1 MEILDIIKEAK
12 QVYGDKAKEVIVN
25 EWPLEAYDGKNKAR
39 SPFNSDTTASCMWNQ
54 KELCWKDFSSGRV
67 IGILDLFQHKYGDT
81 YKEAIV
87 RLCEETGVNLP
98 DDGNWTGYNKGELLP
113 KNYRYPYITEQS
125 FNNRKDVEEYLGK
138 RGLSI
143 ATLDHFG
150 IKEDE
155 HKNIVFEFFDA
166 DNMLLSVKLRPSHR
180 IRPSEPKMF
189 WQKGSD
195 NCPLLFNVNRVNF
208 EQPLVITEGNCFPGD
223 AQILTKHGWV
233 NFEDYSNEEVMQVN
247 PDGTSSFVMP
257 LAKIVHEYDG
267 KMVEASQK
275 GRYYTF
281 TTEEHNLV
289 LRGKNGFT
297 KRFAKD
303 MPDSINAECA
313 SIPVCAEYN
322 DGKGIPLSDDEI
334 RLFVAFSADG
344 SYNKESCYEKR
355 KVNRIRFSF
364 SKKRKF
370 DRLKTILENLGIK
383 YTETVNPSEKYVT
396 GTSYYIGFTDEK
408 SFLKKNFDWAW
419 LSDMTK
425 HQREVLLEEVCYW
438 DGYKFDSNNIANPRN
453 IGEYYSTIRSNAE
466 FIQAMC
472 HISGFMATIVY
483 KKDSH
488 DNHSTAMSVHLLY
501 SKDNVS
507 WQRMWSTGRAKKV
520 DYKGMVYC
528 VTVPSGMILVR
539 QKEKISVS
547 GNCDAMSVFEAGYYN
562 VVSIPGGVQDTKW
575 IEFNYKFLENFKQ
588 FIIWMDNDEAGQ
600 QGCRKI
606 VKRLGEY
613 NCKIV
618 TPTDDV
624 LDIIESYYQQ
634 YDANSHIRKADANN
648 VLIACGGGMI
658 LNLLKTAKE
667 IENPKVKRLMDYD
680 EQQLQDL
687 PRISTGFK
695 AIDRVMYGN
704 FENSLT
710 VLTGKAGC
718 VDCDTE
724 FFNGHEWKRIADF
737 EQGDKVLQYNDDG
750 TAELV
755 SPLVYVKSP
764 CDKLWHFKTKYGLD
778 QCLSDDHNVYY
789 QTSKGNSTMKKFCEI
804 RKMHESSKQGFS
816 GRFYRTFRY
825 DGHGISL
832 TDAEIELMC
841 AVICEGSFYYDNRD
855 GDYTNRPS
863 NDTCRFHI
871 KKDRKKANLR
881 SIFNECGLEYREVK
895 SANDGYTDFYVTPP
909 RHEKYFSDF
918 WYGCSNR
925 QLNIICDN
933 ILFWDGHCDKD
944 GRSIFSTTVK
954 ESADF
959 VQFAFSATGRS
970 ATIYTDTRSG
980 QKYQTNGKEYI
991 RKSNCYDIRISD
1003 RKMSGMTG
1011 KNGNK
1016 VKIEEYT
1023 TKDGFMYCF
1032 TVPSHKWVMRRN
1044 NKIVVTGNSG
1054 KSTWLNQF
1062 FIAEPLEAGE
1072 RVLIYSG
1079 ELPARILLGN
1089 ILRPLAS
1096 RRHIIELDNGE
1107 DQPKGYKV
1115 TAEASKAIKS
1125 YYRDNLFVF
1134 DDLDELETSGGGL
1147 LEAMEY
1153 SYKRYGITSYVIDN
1167 LMTVDMRGVDGE
1179 SKIDR
1184 QIQFV
1189 KRLKKFTREYPV
1201 KVLLVAHA
1209 RKLASGQAD
1218 TGLDD
1223 ISGASE
1229 IVKLCDRCY
1238 DVKVVH
1244 NDDTEDAL
1252 APSTKI
1258 SVIKDRQA
1266 GRVGAKFELY
1276 FDECSSRIYTDEPER
1291 DKQYAWERDLWRHK
1305 KEIQYPEVIKNHI
1318 VANLPDRVVPVKVET
1333 ADGEK
1338 SDDMPF

>member
-189 WQKGSD
+189 WQSGSD

-233 NFEDYSNEEVMQVN
+233 NFEDYDNEEVMQVN

-355 KVNRIRFSF
+355 KVNRIRFGF

-383 YTETVNPSEKYVT
+383 YTETVKPSEKYVT
-396 GTSYYIGFTDEK
+396 GTSYYIGFTDENA
-408 SFLKKNFDWAW
+408 FLKKNFDWAW

-438 DGYKFDSNNIANPRN
+438 DGYKFDSNNIDNPRN

-501 SKDNVS
+501 SKDSVS
-507 WQRMWSTGRAKKV
+507 WQRMWSTGKAKKI

-547 GNCDAMSVFEAGYYN
+547 GNCDAMSVFEAGYHN

-588 FIIWMDNDEAGQ
+588 FIVWMDNDEAGQ
-600 QGCRKI
+600 QGCQKI

-648 VLIACGGGMI
+648 VLIACGGGMV

-710 VLTGKAGC
+710 VLTGKAG
-718 VDCDTE
+718 
-724 FFNGHEWKRIADF
+724 
-737 EQGDKVLQYNDDG
+737 
-750 TAELV
+750 
-755 SPLVYVKSP
+755 
-764 CDKLWHFKTKYGLD
+764 
-778 QCLSDDHNVYY
+778 
-789 QTSKGNSTMKKFCEI
+789 
-804 RKMHESSKQGFS
+804 
-816 GRFYRTFRY
+816 
-825 DGHGISL
+825 
-832 TDAEIELMC
+832 
-841 AVICEGSFYYDNRD
+841 
-855 GDYTNRPS
+855 
-863 NDTCRFHI
+863 
-871 KKDRKKANLR
+871 
-881 SIFNECGLEYREVK
+881 
-895 SANDGYTDFYVTPP
+895 
-909 RHEKYFSDF
+909 
-918 WYGCSNR
+918 
-925 QLNIICDN
+925 
-933 ILFWDGHCDKD
+933 
-944 GRSIFSTTVK
+944 
-954 ESADF
+954 
-959 VQFAFSATGRS
+959 
-970 ATIYTDTRSG
+970 
-980 QKYQTNGKEYI
+980 
-991 RKSNCYDIRISD
+991 
-1003 RKMSGMTG
+1003 
-1011 KNGNK
+1011 
-1016 VKIEEYT
+1016 
-1023 TKDGFMYCF
+1023 
-1032 TVPSHKWVMRRN
+1032 
-1044 NKIVVTGNSG
+1044 SG

-1115 TAEASKAIKS
+1115 TTEASKAIKS

-1209 RKLASGQAD
+1209 RKLASGQAE

-1291 DKQYAWERDLWRHK
+1291 DKQYAWERDLWRQK

-1318 VANLPDRVVPVKVET
+1318 VANLPDRTVPVKIET

-1338 SDDMPF
+1338 PDDMPF

>member
-54 KELCWKDFSSGRV
+54 KELYWKDFSSGCV

-87 RLCEETGVNLP
+87 RLCEETGVTLP

-113 KNYRYPYITEQS
+113 KNYRYPYITKQS

-189 WQKGSD
+189 WQNGSD

-208 EQPLVITEGNCFPGD
+208 EQPLVITEGN
-223 AQILTKHGWV
+223 I
-233 NFEDYSNEEVMQVN
+233 
-247 PDGTSSFVMP
+247 
-257 LAKIVHEYDG
+257 
-267 KMVEASQK
+267 
-275 GRYYTF
+275 
-281 TTEEHNLV
+281 
-289 LRGKNGFT
+289 
-297 KRFAKD
+297 
-303 MPDSINAECA
+303 
-313 SIPVCAEYN
+313 
-322 DGKGIPLSDDEI
+322 
-334 RLFVAFSADG
+334 
-344 SYNKESCYEKR
+344 
-355 KVNRIRFSF
+355 
-364 SKKRKF
+364 
-370 DRLKTILENLGIK
+370 
-383 YTETVNPSEKYVT
+383 
-396 GTSYYIGFTDEK
+396 
-408 SFLKKNFDWAW
+408 
-419 LSDMTK
+419 
-425 HQREVLLEEVCYW
+425 
-438 DGYKFDSNNIANPRN
+438 
-453 IGEYYSTIRSNAE
+453 
-466 FIQAMC
+466 
-472 HISGFMATIVY
+472 
-483 KKDSH
+483 
-488 DNHSTAMSVHLLY
+488 
-501 SKDNVS
+501 
-507 WQRMWSTGRAKKV
+507 
-520 DYKGMVYC
+520 
-528 VTVPSGMILVR
+528 
-539 QKEKISVS
+539 
-547 GNCDAMSVFEAGYYN
+547 DAMSVFEAGYYN

-575 IEFNYKFLENFKQ
+575 IEFNYKFLENFSQ
-588 FIIWMDNDEAGQ
+588 FIVWTDNDEAGQ
-600 QGCRKI
+600 QGRQKI

-624 LDIIESYYQQ
+624 LDVIESYYQQ

-737 EQGDKVLQYNDDG
+737 KQGDKVLQYNDDG

-789 QTSKGNSTMKKFCEI
+789 RTNDKRLVTKKFSEI
-804 RKMHESSKQGFS
+804 RKIHESRKRGFS
-816 GRFYRTFRY
+816 GQFYCSFEY
-825 DGHGISL
+825 GGKGVNL
-832 TDAEIELMC
+832 TDTAIKAFCITFVHQNGEYGSFCTAFSKMLAESWYDCTYRQLC
-841 AVICEGSFYYDNRD
+841 VIC
-855 GDYTNRPS
+855 
-863 NDTCRFHI
+863 DTLML
-871 KKDRKKANLR
+871 LR
-881 SIFNECGLEYREVK
+881 
-895 SANDGYTDFYVTPP
+895 GY
-909 RHEKYFSDF
+909 
-918 WYGCSNR
+918 GN
-925 QLNIICDN
+925 
-933 ILFWDGHCDKD
+933 
-944 GRSIFSTTVK
+944 FSTTSK
-954 ESADF
+954 EVADF
-959 VQFAFSATGRS
+959 IQFAFTATHHSAN
-970 ATIYTDTRSG
+970 IYADGEMYNVIVS
-980 QKYQTNGKEYI
+980 
-991 RKSNCYDIRISD
+991 S
-1003 RKMSGMTG
+1003 RKMATMADTDGG
-1011 KNGNK
+1011 KA
-1016 VKIEEYT
+1016 KIEEYT

-1115 TAEASKAIKS
+1115 TTEASKAIKS

-1209 RKLASGQAD
+1209 RKLASGQAE

-1244 NDDTEDAL
+1244 NDDTEDAF

-1291 DKQYAWERDLWRHK
+1291 DKQYAWERDLWRQK

-1338 SDDMPF
+1338 PDDMPF

>member
-87 RLCEETGVNLP
+87 RLCEETGVTLP

-189 WQKGSD
+189 WQNGSD

-208 EQPLVITEGNCFPGD
+208 EQPLLITEGN
-223 AQILTKHGWV
+223 I
-233 NFEDYSNEEVMQVN
+233 
-247 PDGTSSFVMP
+247 
-257 LAKIVHEYDG
+257 
-267 KMVEASQK
+267 
-275 GRYYTF
+275 
-281 TTEEHNLV
+281 
-289 LRGKNGFT
+289 
-297 KRFAKD
+297 
-303 MPDSINAECA
+303 
-313 SIPVCAEYN
+313 
-322 DGKGIPLSDDEI
+322 
-334 RLFVAFSADG
+334 
-344 SYNKESCYEKR
+344 
-355 KVNRIRFSF
+355 
-364 SKKRKF
+364 
-370 DRLKTILENLGIK
+370 
-383 YTETVNPSEKYVT
+383 
-396 GTSYYIGFTDEK
+396 
-408 SFLKKNFDWAW
+408 
-419 LSDMTK
+419 
-425 HQREVLLEEVCYW
+425 
-438 DGYKFDSNNIANPRN
+438 
-453 IGEYYSTIRSNAE
+453 
-466 FIQAMC
+466 
-472 HISGFMATIVY
+472 
-483 KKDSH
+483 
-488 DNHSTAMSVHLLY
+488 
-501 SKDNVS
+501 
-507 WQRMWSTGRAKKV
+507 
-520 DYKGMVYC
+520 
-528 VTVPSGMILVR
+528 
-539 QKEKISVS
+539 
-547 GNCDAMSVFEAGYYN
+547 DAMSAFEAGYYN

-575 IEFNYKFLENFKQ
+575 IEFNYKFLENFKE
-588 FIIWMDNDEAGQ
+588 FIIWTDNDEAGQ
-600 QGCRKI
+600 QGRQKI

-624 LDIIESYYQQ
+624 LDVIESYYQQ

-648 VLIACGGGMI
+648 VLIACGGGMV
-658 LNLLKTAKE
+658 LNLLKSAKE

-724 FFNGHEWKRIADF
+724 FFDGHKWKRIADF
-737 EQGDKVLQYNDDG
+737 KQGDKVLQYNDDG

-755 SPLVYVKSP
+755 YPLAYVKSP

-789 QTSKGNSTMKKFCEI
+789 QTNDGRPVTKKFSEI
-804 RKMHESSKQGFS
+804 RKIHESSKRGFS
-816 GRFYRTFRY
+816 GRFYCSFEY
-825 DGHGISL
+825 GGKGVNL
-832 TDAEIELMC
+832 TDTEIEVLCSTFVYKNGEYNDFCTAFSKML
-841 AVICEGSFYYDNRD
+841 AESWYDCT
-855 GDYTNRPS
+855 Y
-863 NDTCRFHI
+863 
-871 KKDRKKANLR
+871 
-881 SIFNECGLEYREVK
+881 
-895 SANDGYTDFYVTPP
+895 
-909 RHEKYFSDF
+909 
-918 WYGCSNR
+918 R
-925 QLNIICDN
+925 QLCVVCDALLSLRGYGN
-933 ILFWDGHCDKD
+933 
-944 GRSIFSTTVK
+944 FSTTSK
-954 ESADF
+954 EVADF
-959 VQFAFSATGRS
+959 IQFAFTATHHSAY
-970 ATIYTDTRSG
+970 IYADGEMYNVIVSSR
-980 QKYQTNGKEYI
+980 KVAIMADNDVGK
-991 RKSNCYDIRISD
+991 
-1003 RKMSGMTG
+1003 T
-1011 KNGNK
+1011 
-1016 VKIEEYT
+1016 KIEEYT

-1032 TVPSHKWVMRRN
+1032 TVLSHKWVMRRN
-1044 NKIVVTGNSG
+1044 GKIVVTGNSG

-1115 TAEASKAIKS
+1115 TTEASKAIKS

-1209 RKLASGQAD
+1209 RKLASGQAE

-1266 GRVGAKFELY
+1266 GRVGAKFELF

-1291 DKQYAWERDLWRHK
+1291 DKQYAWERDLWRQK

-1318 VANLPDRVVPVKVET
+1318 VANLPNRAVSVKVET

-1338 SDDMPF
+1338 PDDMPF

>member
-189 WQKGSD
+189 WQSGSD

-208 EQPLVITEGNCFPGD
+208 EQPLVVTEGN
-223 AQILTKHGWV
+223 I
-233 NFEDYSNEEVMQVN
+233 
-247 PDGTSSFVMP
+247 
-257 LAKIVHEYDG
+257 
-267 KMVEASQK
+267 
-275 GRYYTF
+275 
-281 TTEEHNLV
+281 
-289 LRGKNGFT
+289 
-297 KRFAKD
+297 
-303 MPDSINAECA
+303 
-313 SIPVCAEYN
+313 
-322 DGKGIPLSDDEI
+322 
-334 RLFVAFSADG
+334 
-344 SYNKESCYEKR
+344 
-355 KVNRIRFSF
+355 
-364 SKKRKF
+364 
-370 DRLKTILENLGIK
+370 
-383 YTETVNPSEKYVT
+383 
-396 GTSYYIGFTDEK
+396 
-408 SFLKKNFDWAW
+408 
-419 LSDMTK
+419 
-425 HQREVLLEEVCYW
+425 
-438 DGYKFDSNNIANPRN
+438 
-453 IGEYYSTIRSNAE
+453 
-466 FIQAMC
+466 
-472 HISGFMATIVY
+472 
-483 KKDSH
+483 
-488 DNHSTAMSVHLLY
+488 
-501 SKDNVS
+501 
-507 WQRMWSTGRAKKV
+507 
-520 DYKGMVYC
+520 
-528 VTVPSGMILVR
+528 
-539 QKEKISVS
+539 
-547 GNCDAMSVFEAGYYN
+547 DAMSVFEAGYYN

-575 IEFNYKFLENFKQ
+575 IEFNYKFLENFSQ
-588 FIIWMDNDEAGQ
+588 FIVWTDNDEAGQ
-600 QGCRKI
+600 QGRQKI

-624 LDIIESYYQQ
+624 LDVIESYYQQ

-648 VLIACGGGMI
+648 VLIACGGGMV

-695 AIDRVMYGN
+695 AIDRVMCGN

-737 EQGDKVLQYNDDG
+737 KQGDKVLQYNDDG

-825 DGHGISL
+825 DGHGIGL

-841 AVICEGSFYYDNRD
+841 AVICDGSFYYDNRD
-855 GDYTNRPS
+855 GDYSNRPS

-881 SIFNECGLEYREVK
+881 SIFKECGLEYREVK

-944 GRSIFSTTVK
+944 GRRSFSTTVK

-991 RKSNCYDIRISD
+991 RKSDYYDVRISD

-1115 TAEASKAIKS
+1115 TTEASKAIKS

-1209 RKLASGQAD
+1209 RKLASGQAE

-1291 DKQYAWERDLWRHK
+1291 DKQYAWERDLWRQK

-1318 VANLPDRVVPVKVET
+1318 VANLPDRTVPVKIET
-1333 ADGEK
+1333 ANGEK
-1338 SDDMPF
+1338 PDDMPF

>member
-87 RLCEETGVNLP
+87 RLCEETGVTLP
-98 DDGNWTGYNKGELLP
+98 DDGNWAGYNKGELLP

-189 WQKGSD
+189 WQNGSD

-233 NFEDYSNEEVMQVN
+233 NFEDYRNEEVMQVN

-289 LRGKNGFT
+289 LRGKNGFI

-355 KVNRIRFSF
+355 KVNRIRFVF

-370 DRLKTILENLGIK
+370 DRLKMILENLGIK
-383 YTETVNPSEKYVT
+383 YTETVNPSEKYAT
-396 GTSYYIGFTDEK
+396 GTSYYIGFTDEN

-438 DGYKFDSNNIANPRN
+438 DGYKFDSNSIANPRN

-547 GNCDAMSVFEAGYYN
+547 GNCDAMSVFEAGYHN

-648 VLIACGGGMI
+648 VLIACGGGMV

-710 VLTGKAGC
+710 VLTGKAG
-718 VDCDTE
+718 
-724 FFNGHEWKRIADF
+724 
-737 EQGDKVLQYNDDG
+737 
-750 TAELV
+750 
-755 SPLVYVKSP
+755 
-764 CDKLWHFKTKYGLD
+764 
-778 QCLSDDHNVYY
+778 
-789 QTSKGNSTMKKFCEI
+789 
-804 RKMHESSKQGFS
+804 
-816 GRFYRTFRY
+816 
-825 DGHGISL
+825 
-832 TDAEIELMC
+832 
-841 AVICEGSFYYDNRD
+841 
-855 GDYTNRPS
+855 
-863 NDTCRFHI
+863 
-871 KKDRKKANLR
+871 
-881 SIFNECGLEYREVK
+881 
-895 SANDGYTDFYVTPP
+895 
-909 RHEKYFSDF
+909 
-918 WYGCSNR
+918 
-925 QLNIICDN
+925 
-933 ILFWDGHCDKD
+933 
-944 GRSIFSTTVK
+944 
-954 ESADF
+954 
-959 VQFAFSATGRS
+959 
-970 ATIYTDTRSG
+970 
-980 QKYQTNGKEYI
+980 
-991 RKSNCYDIRISD
+991 
-1003 RKMSGMTG
+1003 
-1011 KNGNK
+1011 
-1016 VKIEEYT
+1016 
-1023 TKDGFMYCF
+1023 
-1032 TVPSHKWVMRRN
+1032 
-1044 NKIVVTGNSG
+1044 SG

-1115 TAEASKAIKS
+1115 TTEASKAIKS

-1209 RKLASGQAD
+1209 RKLASGQAE

-1238 DVKVVH
+1238 DVKVLH

-1291 DKQYAWERDLWRHK
+1291 DKQYAWERDLWRQK

-1318 VANLPDRVVPVKVET
+1318 VANLPDRTVPVKIET

-1338 SDDMPF
+1338 PDDMPF

>member
-54 KELCWKDFSSGRV
+54 KELRWKDFSSGRV

-87 RLCEETGVNLP
+87 RLCEETGVTLP

-180 IRPSEPKMF
+180 IKPPEPKMF
-189 WQKGSD
+189 WQNGSD

-208 EQPLVITEGNCFPGD
+208 EQPPVITEGN
-223 AQILTKHGWV
+223 I
-233 NFEDYSNEEVMQVN
+233 
-247 PDGTSSFVMP
+247 
-257 LAKIVHEYDG
+257 
-267 KMVEASQK
+267 
-275 GRYYTF
+275 
-281 TTEEHNLV
+281 
-289 LRGKNGFT
+289 
-297 KRFAKD
+297 
-303 MPDSINAECA
+303 
-313 SIPVCAEYN
+313 
-322 DGKGIPLSDDEI
+322 
-334 RLFVAFSADG
+334 
-344 SYNKESCYEKR
+344 
-355 KVNRIRFSF
+355 
-364 SKKRKF
+364 
-370 DRLKTILENLGIK
+370 
-383 YTETVNPSEKYVT
+383 
-396 GTSYYIGFTDEK
+396 
-408 SFLKKNFDWAW
+408 
-419 LSDMTK
+419 
-425 HQREVLLEEVCYW
+425 
-438 DGYKFDSNNIANPRN
+438 
-453 IGEYYSTIRSNAE
+453 
-466 FIQAMC
+466 
-472 HISGFMATIVY
+472 
-483 KKDSH
+483 
-488 DNHSTAMSVHLLY
+488 
-501 SKDNVS
+501 
-507 WQRMWSTGRAKKV
+507 
-520 DYKGMVYC
+520 
-528 VTVPSGMILVR
+528 
-539 QKEKISVS
+539 
-547 GNCDAMSVFEAGYYN
+547 DAMSVFEAGYYN

-575 IEFNYKFLENFKQ
+575 IEFNYKFLENFNQ
-588 FIIWMDNDEAGQ
+588 FIVWTDNDEAGQ
-600 QGCRKI
+600 QGRQKI

-624 LDIIESYYQQ
+624 LDVIESYYQQ

-737 EQGDKVLQYNDDG
+737 KQGDKVLQYNDDG

-789 QTSKGNSTMKKFCEI
+789 RTNDKRLVTKKFSEI
-804 RKMHESSKQGFS
+804 RKIHESRKRGFS
-816 GRFYRTFRY
+816 GQFYCSFEY
-825 DGHGISL
+825 GGKGVNL
-832 TDAEIELMC
+832 TDTVIKAFCITFVHQNGEYGSFCTAFSKMLAESWYDCTYRQLC
-841 AVICEGSFYYDNRD
+841 VIC
-855 GDYTNRPS
+855 
-863 NDTCRFHI
+863 DTLML
-871 KKDRKKANLR
+871 LR
-881 SIFNECGLEYREVK
+881 
-895 SANDGYTDFYVTPP
+895 GY
-909 RHEKYFSDF
+909 
-918 WYGCSNR
+918 GN
-925 QLNIICDN
+925 
-933 ILFWDGHCDKD
+933 
-944 GRSIFSTTVK
+944 FSTTSK
-954 ESADF
+954 EVADF
-959 VQFAFSATGRS
+959 IQFAFTATHHSAN
-970 ATIYTDTRSG
+970 IYADGEMYNVIVS
-980 QKYQTNGKEYI
+980 
-991 RKSNCYDIRISD
+991 S
-1003 RKMSGMTG
+1003 RKMATMADMDGG
-1011 KNGNK
+1011 KA
-1016 VKIEEYT
+1016 KIEEYT

-1115 TAEASKAIKS
+1115 TTEASKAIKS

-1209 RKLASGQAD
+1209 RKLASGQAE

-1244 NDDTEDAL
+1244 DDDNEDAL

-1291 DKQYAWERDLWRHK
+1291 DKQYAWERDLWRQK
-1305 KEIQYPEVIKNHI
+1305 EEIQYPEVIKNHI
-1318 VANLPDRVVPVKVET
+1318 VANLPNRVVPVKVET

-1338 SDDMPF
+1338 PDDMPF

>member
-87 RLCEETGVNLP
+87 RLCEETGVTLP

-189 WQKGSD
+189 WQNGSD

-208 EQPLVITEGNCFPGD
+208 EQPLVITEGN
-223 AQILTKHGWV
+223 I
-233 NFEDYSNEEVMQVN
+233 
-247 PDGTSSFVMP
+247 
-257 LAKIVHEYDG
+257 
-267 KMVEASQK
+267 
-275 GRYYTF
+275 
-281 TTEEHNLV
+281 
-289 LRGKNGFT
+289 
-297 KRFAKD
+297 
-303 MPDSINAECA
+303 
-313 SIPVCAEYN
+313 
-322 DGKGIPLSDDEI
+322 
-334 RLFVAFSADG
+334 
-344 SYNKESCYEKR
+344 
-355 KVNRIRFSF
+355 
-364 SKKRKF
+364 
-370 DRLKTILENLGIK
+370 
-383 YTETVNPSEKYVT
+383 
-396 GTSYYIGFTDEK
+396 
-408 SFLKKNFDWAW
+408 
-419 LSDMTK
+419 
-425 HQREVLLEEVCYW
+425 
-438 DGYKFDSNNIANPRN
+438 
-453 IGEYYSTIRSNAE
+453 
-466 FIQAMC
+466 
-472 HISGFMATIVY
+472 
-483 KKDSH
+483 
-488 DNHSTAMSVHLLY
+488 
-501 SKDNVS
+501 
-507 WQRMWSTGRAKKV
+507 
-520 DYKGMVYC
+520 
-528 VTVPSGMILVR
+528 
-539 QKEKISVS
+539 
-547 GNCDAMSVFEAGYYN
+547 DAMSVFEAGYYN

-575 IEFNYKFLENFKQ
+575 IEFNYKFLENFSQ
-588 FIIWMDNDEAGQ
+588 FIVWTDNDEAGQ
-600 QGCRKI
+600 QGRQKI

-624 LDIIESYYQQ
+624 LDVIESYYQQ

-737 EQGDKVLQYNDDG
+737 KQGDKVLQYNDDG

-789 QTSKGNSTMKKFCEI
+789 QTSKGNSTMKKFGEI
-804 RKMHESSKQGFS
+804 RKMHESNKQGFS
-816 GRFYRTFRY
+816 GRFYRTFNY
-825 DGHGISL
+825 DGHGINL

-841 AVICEGSFYYDNRD
+841 AVICDGSFYYDNRD
-855 GDYTNRPS
+855 GDYSNRPS

-871 KKDRKKANLR
+871 KKDRKKVNLR
-881 SIFNECGLEYREVK
+881 FIFKKCSLEYREVE
-895 SANDGYTDFYVTPP
+895 SADDGYTDFYVTPP

-918 WYGCSNR
+918 WYGCNNR

-933 ILFWDGHCDKD
+933 VLFWDGHCDRD
-944 GRSIFSTTVK
+944 GRRSFSTTVK

-970 ATIYTDTRSG
+970 ATIYTDNRSG

-991 RKSNCYDIRISD
+991 RKSDYYDVRISD

-1011 KNGNK
+1011 KNGGK
-1016 VKIEEYT
+1016 TKIEEYA

-1115 TAEASKAIKS
+1115 TTEASKAIKS

-1209 RKLASGQAD
+1209 RKLASGQAE

-1291 DKQYAWERDLWRHK
+1291 DKQYAWERDLWRQK
-1305 KEIQYPEVIKNHI
+1305 KEIQYPEVIKSHI
-1318 VANLPDRVVPVKVET
+1318 VANLPDRAVSVKVET

-1338 SDDMPF
+1338 PDDMPF

>member
-189 WQKGSD
+189 WQSGSD

-208 EQPLVITEGNCFPGD
+208 EQPLVITEGN
-223 AQILTKHGWV
+223 I
-233 NFEDYSNEEVMQVN
+233 
-247 PDGTSSFVMP
+247 
-257 LAKIVHEYDG
+257 
-267 KMVEASQK
+267 
-275 GRYYTF
+275 
-281 TTEEHNLV
+281 
-289 LRGKNGFT
+289 
-297 KRFAKD
+297 
-303 MPDSINAECA
+303 
-313 SIPVCAEYN
+313 
-322 DGKGIPLSDDEI
+322 
-334 RLFVAFSADG
+334 
-344 SYNKESCYEKR
+344 
-355 KVNRIRFSF
+355 
-364 SKKRKF
+364 
-370 DRLKTILENLGIK
+370 
-383 YTETVNPSEKYVT
+383 
-396 GTSYYIGFTDEK
+396 
-408 SFLKKNFDWAW
+408 
-419 LSDMTK
+419 
-425 HQREVLLEEVCYW
+425 
-438 DGYKFDSNNIANPRN
+438 
-453 IGEYYSTIRSNAE
+453 
-466 FIQAMC
+466 
-472 HISGFMATIVY
+472 
-483 KKDSH
+483 
-488 DNHSTAMSVHLLY
+488 
-501 SKDNVS
+501 
-507 WQRMWSTGRAKKV
+507 
-520 DYKGMVYC
+520 
-528 VTVPSGMILVR
+528 
-539 QKEKISVS
+539 
-547 GNCDAMSVFEAGYYN
+547 DAMSVFEAGYYN

-575 IEFNYKFLENFKQ
+575 IEFNYKFLENFSQ
-588 FIIWMDNDEAGQ
+588 FIVWTDNDEAGQ
-600 QGCRKI
+600 QGRQKI

-624 LDIIESYYQQ
+624 LDVIESYYQQ

-648 VLIACGGGMI
+648 VLIACGGGMV

-789 QTSKGNSTMKKFCEI
+789 LTNDNRPVTRKFSEI
-804 RKMHESSKQGFS
+804 RKIHESHKRGFS
-816 GRFYRTFRY
+816 GQFYCSFEY
-825 DGHGISL
+825 GGKGINL
-832 TDAEIELMC
+832 TDTEIELLC
-841 AVICEGSFYYDNRD
+841 SVFVYKNGEYNSFCTAFSKILAKSWYDCT
-855 GDYTNRPS
+855 Y
-863 NDTCRFHI
+863 
-871 KKDRKKANLR
+871 
-881 SIFNECGLEYREVK
+881 
-895 SANDGYTDFYVTPP
+895 
-909 RHEKYFSDF
+909 
-918 WYGCSNR
+918 R
-925 QLNIICDN
+925 QLCVVCDALMLLRGYGN
-933 ILFWDGHCDKD
+933 
-944 GRSIFSTTVK
+944 FSTTSK
-954 ESADF
+954 EVADF
-959 VQFAFSATGRS
+959 IQFAFTATHHSANICADGEMYNV
-970 ATIYTDTRSG
+970 IV
-980 QKYQTNGKEYI
+980 
-991 RKSNCYDIRISD
+991 SNRRMAIMADMYGC
-1003 RKMSGMTG
+1003 KA
-1011 KNGNK
+1011 
-1016 VKIEEYT
+1016 KIEEYT

-1115 TAEASKAIKS
+1115 TTEASKAIKS

-1291 DKQYAWERDLWRHK
+1291 DKQYAWERDLWRQK

-1333 ADGEK
+1333 VDGEK
-1338 SDDMPF
+1338 PDDMPF

>member
-87 RLCEETGVNLP
+87 RLCEETGVTLP

-180 IRPSEPKMF
+180 IKPPEPKMF
-189 WQKGSD
+189 WQNGSD

-208 EQPLVITEGNCFPGD
+208 EQPLVITEGN
-223 AQILTKHGWV
+223 I
-233 NFEDYSNEEVMQVN
+233 
-247 PDGTSSFVMP
+247 
-257 LAKIVHEYDG
+257 
-267 KMVEASQK
+267 
-275 GRYYTF
+275 
-281 TTEEHNLV
+281 
-289 LRGKNGFT
+289 
-297 KRFAKD
+297 
-303 MPDSINAECA
+303 
-313 SIPVCAEYN
+313 
-322 DGKGIPLSDDEI
+322 
-334 RLFVAFSADG
+334 
-344 SYNKESCYEKR
+344 
-355 KVNRIRFSF
+355 
-364 SKKRKF
+364 
-370 DRLKTILENLGIK
+370 
-383 YTETVNPSEKYVT
+383 
-396 GTSYYIGFTDEK
+396 
-408 SFLKKNFDWAW
+408 
-419 LSDMTK
+419 
-425 HQREVLLEEVCYW
+425 
-438 DGYKFDSNNIANPRN
+438 
-453 IGEYYSTIRSNAE
+453 
-466 FIQAMC
+466 
-472 HISGFMATIVY
+472 
-483 KKDSH
+483 
-488 DNHSTAMSVHLLY
+488 
-501 SKDNVS
+501 
-507 WQRMWSTGRAKKV
+507 
-520 DYKGMVYC
+520 
-528 VTVPSGMILVR
+528 
-539 QKEKISVS
+539 
-547 GNCDAMSVFEAGYYN
+547 DAMSVFEAGYYN

-575 IEFNYKFLENFKQ
+575 IEFNYKFLENFSQ
-588 FIIWMDNDEAGQ
+588 FIVWTDNDEAGQ
-600 QGCRKI
+600 QGRQKI

-624 LDIIESYYQQ
+624 LDVIESYYQQ

-710 VLTGKAGC
+710 ILTGKAG
-718 VDCDTE
+718 
-724 FFNGHEWKRIADF
+724 
-737 EQGDKVLQYNDDG
+737 
-750 TAELV
+750 
-755 SPLVYVKSP
+755 
-764 CDKLWHFKTKYGLD
+764 
-778 QCLSDDHNVYY
+778 
-789 QTSKGNSTMKKFCEI
+789 
-804 RKMHESSKQGFS
+804 
-816 GRFYRTFRY
+816 
-825 DGHGISL
+825 
-832 TDAEIELMC
+832 
-841 AVICEGSFYYDNRD
+841 
-855 GDYTNRPS
+855 
-863 NDTCRFHI
+863 
-871 KKDRKKANLR
+871 
-881 SIFNECGLEYREVK
+881 
-895 SANDGYTDFYVTPP
+895 
-909 RHEKYFSDF
+909 
-918 WYGCSNR
+918 
-925 QLNIICDN
+925 
-933 ILFWDGHCDKD
+933 
-944 GRSIFSTTVK
+944 
-954 ESADF
+954 
-959 VQFAFSATGRS
+959 
-970 ATIYTDTRSG
+970 
-980 QKYQTNGKEYI
+980 
-991 RKSNCYDIRISD
+991 
-1003 RKMSGMTG
+1003 
-1011 KNGNK
+1011 
-1016 VKIEEYT
+1016 
-1023 TKDGFMYCF
+1023 
-1032 TVPSHKWVMRRN
+1032 
-1044 NKIVVTGNSG
+1044 SG
-1054 KSTWLNQF
+1054 KSTLLNQF

-1115 TAEASKAIKS
+1115 TTEASKAIKS
-1125 YYRDNLFVF
+1125 YYRDGLFVF
-1134 DDLDELETSGGGL
+1134 DDLDELETNGGGL

-1167 LMTVDMRGVDGE
+1167 LMTVDMRGVQGE
-1179 SKIDR
+1179 SKMDC

-1209 RKLASGQAD
+1209 RKLASGQSD
-1218 TGLDD
+1218 VGLDD

-1238 DVKVVH
+1238 DIRPI
-1244 NDDTEDAL
+1244 NNGDDADAL
-1252 APSTKI
+1252 SPSTKI
-1258 SVIKDRQA
+1258 SVVKDRQA

-1291 DKQYAWERDLWRHK
+1291 DKQYAWERDLWRQK

-1338 SDDMPF
+1338 PDDMPF

>member
-233 NFEDYSNEEVMQVN
+233 NFEDYDNEEVMQVN

-289 LRGKNGFT
+289 LRGKNGFI

-355 KVNRIRFSF
+355 KVNRIRFGF

-370 DRLKTILENLGIK
+370 DRLKMILENLGIK
-383 YTETVNPSEKYVT
+383 YTETVKPSEKYVT
-396 GTSYYIGFTDEK
+396 GTSYYIGFTDENY
-408 SFLKKNFDWAW
+408 FLKKNFDWAW

-483 KKDSH
+483 EKDSH
-488 DNHSTAMSVHLLY
+488 DNHSTAMSVHMLY

-520 DYKGMVYC
+520 DYKGIVYC

-547 GNCDAMSVFEAGYYN
+547 GNCDAMSVFEAGYHN

-710 VLTGKAGC
+710 VLTGKAG
-718 VDCDTE
+718 
-724 FFNGHEWKRIADF
+724 
-737 EQGDKVLQYNDDG
+737 
-750 TAELV
+750 
-755 SPLVYVKSP
+755 
-764 CDKLWHFKTKYGLD
+764 
-778 QCLSDDHNVYY
+778 
-789 QTSKGNSTMKKFCEI
+789 
-804 RKMHESSKQGFS
+804 
-816 GRFYRTFRY
+816 
-825 DGHGISL
+825 
-832 TDAEIELMC
+832 
-841 AVICEGSFYYDNRD
+841 
-855 GDYTNRPS
+855 
-863 NDTCRFHI
+863 
-871 KKDRKKANLR
+871 
-881 SIFNECGLEYREVK
+881 
-895 SANDGYTDFYVTPP
+895 
-909 RHEKYFSDF
+909 
-918 WYGCSNR
+918 
-925 QLNIICDN
+925 
-933 ILFWDGHCDKD
+933 
-944 GRSIFSTTVK
+944 
-954 ESADF
+954 
-959 VQFAFSATGRS
+959 
-970 ATIYTDTRSG
+970 
-980 QKYQTNGKEYI
+980 
-991 RKSNCYDIRISD
+991 
-1003 RKMSGMTG
+1003 
-1011 KNGNK
+1011 
-1016 VKIEEYT
+1016 
-1023 TKDGFMYCF
+1023 
-1032 TVPSHKWVMRRN
+1032 
-1044 NKIVVTGNSG
+1044 SG

-1115 TAEASKAIKS
+1115 TTEASKAIKS

-1209 RKLASGQAD
+1209 RKLASGQAE

-1291 DKQYAWERDLWRHK
+1291 DKQYAWERDLWRQK

-1318 VANLPDRVVPVKVET
+1318 VANLPDRTVPVKIET

-1338 SDDMPF
+1338 PDDMPF

>member
-87 RLCEETGVNLP
+87 RLCEETGVTLP

-208 EQPLVITEGNCFPGD
+208 EQPLVVTEGN
-223 AQILTKHGWV
+223 I
-233 NFEDYSNEEVMQVN
+233 
-247 PDGTSSFVMP
+247 
-257 LAKIVHEYDG
+257 
-267 KMVEASQK
+267 
-275 GRYYTF
+275 
-281 TTEEHNLV
+281 
-289 LRGKNGFT
+289 
-297 KRFAKD
+297 
-303 MPDSINAECA
+303 
-313 SIPVCAEYN
+313 
-322 DGKGIPLSDDEI
+322 
-334 RLFVAFSADG
+334 
-344 SYNKESCYEKR
+344 
-355 KVNRIRFSF
+355 
-364 SKKRKF
+364 
-370 DRLKTILENLGIK
+370 
-383 YTETVNPSEKYVT
+383 
-396 GTSYYIGFTDEK
+396 
-408 SFLKKNFDWAW
+408 
-419 LSDMTK
+419 
-425 HQREVLLEEVCYW
+425 
-438 DGYKFDSNNIANPRN
+438 
-453 IGEYYSTIRSNAE
+453 
-466 FIQAMC
+466 
-472 HISGFMATIVY
+472 
-483 KKDSH
+483 
-488 DNHSTAMSVHLLY
+488 
-501 SKDNVS
+501 
-507 WQRMWSTGRAKKV
+507 
-520 DYKGMVYC
+520 
-528 VTVPSGMILVR
+528 
-539 QKEKISVS
+539 
-547 GNCDAMSVFEAGYYN
+547 DAMSVFEAGYYN

-575 IEFNYKFLENFKQ
+575 IEFNYKFLENFSQ
-588 FIIWMDNDEAGQ
+588 FIVWTDNDEAGQ
-600 QGCRKI
+600 QGRQKI

-624 LDIIESYYQQ
+624 LDVIESYYQQ

-648 VLIACGGGMI
+648 VLIACGGGMV

-789 QTSKGNSTMKKFCEI
+789 RTNDNRPVTRKFSEI
-804 RKMHESSKQGFS
+804 RKIHESHKRGFS
-816 GRFYRTFRY
+816 GQFYCSFEY
-825 DGHGISL
+825 GGKGINL
-832 TDAEIELMC
+832 TDTEIELLC
-841 AVICEGSFYYDNRD
+841 AVFVYKNGEYNSFCTAFSKILAKSWYDCT
-855 GDYTNRPS
+855 Y
-863 NDTCRFHI
+863 
-871 KKDRKKANLR
+871 
-881 SIFNECGLEYREVK
+881 
-895 SANDGYTDFYVTPP
+895 
-909 RHEKYFSDF
+909 
-918 WYGCSNR
+918 R
-925 QLNIICDN
+925 QLCVVCDALMLLRGYGN
-933 ILFWDGHCDKD
+933 
-944 GRSIFSTTVK
+944 FSTTSK
-954 ESADF
+954 EVADF
-959 VQFAFSATGRS
+959 IQFAFTATHHSANICADGEMYNV
-970 ATIYTDTRSG
+970 IV
-980 QKYQTNGKEYI
+980 
-991 RKSNCYDIRISD
+991 SNRRMAIMADMYGC
-1003 RKMSGMTG
+1003 KA
-1011 KNGNK
+1011 
-1016 VKIEEYT
+1016 KIEEYT

-1115 TAEASKAIKS
+1115 TTEASTAIKS

-1134 DDLDELETSGGGL
+1134 FFFFELETSGGGL

-1209 RKLASGQAD
+1209 RKLASGQAE

-1238 DVKVVH
+1238 DVKVLH

-1291 DKQYAWERDLWRHK
+1291 DKQYAWERDLWRQK

-1318 VANLPDRVVPVKVET
+1318 VANLPDRTVPVKIET

>member
-87 RLCEETGVNLP
+87 RLCEETGVTLP

-189 WQKGSD
+189 WQNGSD

-208 EQPLVITEGNCFPGD
+208 EQPLVITEGN
-223 AQILTKHGWV
+223 I
-233 NFEDYSNEEVMQVN
+233 
-247 PDGTSSFVMP
+247 
-257 LAKIVHEYDG
+257 
-267 KMVEASQK
+267 
-275 GRYYTF
+275 
-281 TTEEHNLV
+281 
-289 LRGKNGFT
+289 
-297 KRFAKD
+297 
-303 MPDSINAECA
+303 
-313 SIPVCAEYN
+313 
-322 DGKGIPLSDDEI
+322 
-334 RLFVAFSADG
+334 
-344 SYNKESCYEKR
+344 
-355 KVNRIRFSF
+355 
-364 SKKRKF
+364 
-370 DRLKTILENLGIK
+370 
-383 YTETVNPSEKYVT
+383 
-396 GTSYYIGFTDEK
+396 
-408 SFLKKNFDWAW
+408 
-419 LSDMTK
+419 
-425 HQREVLLEEVCYW
+425 
-438 DGYKFDSNNIANPRN
+438 
-453 IGEYYSTIRSNAE
+453 
-466 FIQAMC
+466 
-472 HISGFMATIVY
+472 
-483 KKDSH
+483 
-488 DNHSTAMSVHLLY
+488 
-501 SKDNVS
+501 
-507 WQRMWSTGRAKKV
+507 
-520 DYKGMVYC
+520 
-528 VTVPSGMILVR
+528 
-539 QKEKISVS
+539 
-547 GNCDAMSVFEAGYYN
+547 DAMSVFEAGYYN

-575 IEFNYKFLENFKQ
+575 IEFNYKFLENFSQ
-588 FIIWMDNDEAGQ
+588 FIVWTDNDEAGQ
-600 QGCRKI
+600 QGRQKI

-624 LDIIESYYQQ
+624 LDVIESYYQQ

-710 VLTGKAGC
+710 ILTGKAG
-718 VDCDTE
+718 
-724 FFNGHEWKRIADF
+724 
-737 EQGDKVLQYNDDG
+737 
-750 TAELV
+750 
-755 SPLVYVKSP
+755 
-764 CDKLWHFKTKYGLD
+764 
-778 QCLSDDHNVYY
+778 
-789 QTSKGNSTMKKFCEI
+789 
-804 RKMHESSKQGFS
+804 
-816 GRFYRTFRY
+816 
-825 DGHGISL
+825 
-832 TDAEIELMC
+832 
-841 AVICEGSFYYDNRD
+841 
-855 GDYTNRPS
+855 
-863 NDTCRFHI
+863 
-871 KKDRKKANLR
+871 
-881 SIFNECGLEYREVK
+881 
-895 SANDGYTDFYVTPP
+895 
-909 RHEKYFSDF
+909 
-918 WYGCSNR
+918 
-925 QLNIICDN
+925 
-933 ILFWDGHCDKD
+933 
-944 GRSIFSTTVK
+944 
-954 ESADF
+954 
-959 VQFAFSATGRS
+959 
-970 ATIYTDTRSG
+970 
-980 QKYQTNGKEYI
+980 
-991 RKSNCYDIRISD
+991 
-1003 RKMSGMTG
+1003 
-1011 KNGNK
+1011 
-1016 VKIEEYT
+1016 
-1023 TKDGFMYCF
+1023 
-1032 TVPSHKWVMRRN
+1032 
-1044 NKIVVTGNSG
+1044 SG
-1054 KSTWLNQF
+1054 KSTLLNQF

-1115 TAEASKAIKS
+1115 TTEASKAIKS
-1125 YYRDNLFVF
+1125 YYRDGLFVF
-1134 DDLDELETSGGGL
+1134 DDLDELETNGGGL

-1167 LMTVDMRGVDGE
+1167 LMTVDMRGVQGE
-1179 SKIDR
+1179 SKMDC

-1209 RKLASGQAD
+1209 RKLASGQSD
-1218 TGLDD
+1218 VGLDD

-1238 DVKVVH
+1238 DIRPI
-1244 NDDTEDAL
+1244 NNGDDTDAL
-1252 APSTKI
+1252 SPSTKI
-1258 SVIKDRQA
+1258 SVVKDRQA

-1291 DKQYAWERDLWRHK
+1291 DKQYAWERDLWRQK

-1318 VANLPDRVVPVKVET
+1318 VANLPDRAVSVKVET

-1338 SDDMPF
+1338 PDDMPF

>member
-87 RLCEETGVNLP
+87 RLCEETGVTLP

-113 KNYRYPYITEQS
+113 KNYRYPYITEQN

-180 IRPSEPKMF
+180 IKPSEPKMF
-189 WQKGSD
+189 WQNGSD

-208 EQPLVITEGNCFPGD
+208 EQPLVITEGN
-223 AQILTKHGWV
+223 I
-233 NFEDYSNEEVMQVN
+233 
-247 PDGTSSFVMP
+247 
-257 LAKIVHEYDG
+257 
-267 KMVEASQK
+267 
-275 GRYYTF
+275 
-281 TTEEHNLV
+281 
-289 LRGKNGFT
+289 
-297 KRFAKD
+297 
-303 MPDSINAECA
+303 
-313 SIPVCAEYN
+313 
-322 DGKGIPLSDDEI
+322 
-334 RLFVAFSADG
+334 
-344 SYNKESCYEKR
+344 
-355 KVNRIRFSF
+355 
-364 SKKRKF
+364 
-370 DRLKTILENLGIK
+370 
-383 YTETVNPSEKYVT
+383 
-396 GTSYYIGFTDEK
+396 
-408 SFLKKNFDWAW
+408 
-419 LSDMTK
+419 
-425 HQREVLLEEVCYW
+425 
-438 DGYKFDSNNIANPRN
+438 
-453 IGEYYSTIRSNAE
+453 
-466 FIQAMC
+466 
-472 HISGFMATIVY
+472 
-483 KKDSH
+483 
-488 DNHSTAMSVHLLY
+488 
-501 SKDNVS
+501 
-507 WQRMWSTGRAKKV
+507 
-520 DYKGMVYC
+520 
-528 VTVPSGMILVR
+528 
-539 QKEKISVS
+539 
-547 GNCDAMSVFEAGYYN
+547 DAMSVFEAGYYN

-575 IEFNYKFLENFKQ
+575 IEFNYKFLENFSQ
-588 FIIWMDNDEAGQ
+588 FIVWTDNDEAGQ
-600 QGCRKI
+600 QGRQKI

-624 LDIIESYYQQ
+624 LDVIESYYQQ

-648 VLIACGGGMI
+648 VLIACGGGMV
-658 LNLLKTAKE
+658 LNMLKTAKE

-724 FFNGHEWKRIADF
+724 FFDGHKWKRIADF
-737 EQGDKVLQYNDDG
+737 KQGDKVLQYNDDG

-755 SPLVYVKSP
+755 YPLAYVKSP

-789 QTSKGNSTMKKFCEI
+789 QTNDGRPATKKFSEI
-804 RKMHESSKQGFS
+804 RKIHESSKRGFS
-816 GRFYRTFRY
+816 GRFYCSFEY
-825 DGHGISL
+825 GGKGVNL
-832 TDAEIELMC
+832 TDAEIEVLCSTFVYKNGEYNDFCTAFSKML
-841 AVICEGSFYYDNRD
+841 AESWYDCT
-855 GDYTNRPS
+855 Y
-863 NDTCRFHI
+863 
-871 KKDRKKANLR
+871 
-881 SIFNECGLEYREVK
+881 
-895 SANDGYTDFYVTPP
+895 
-909 RHEKYFSDF
+909 
-918 WYGCSNR
+918 R
-925 QLNIICDN
+925 QLCVVCDSL
-933 ILFWDGHCDKD
+933 LFLRGY
-944 GRSIFSTTVK
+944 GNFSTTSK
-954 ESADF
+954 EVADF
-959 VQFAFSATGRS
+959 IQFAFTATHHSAY
-970 ATIYTDTRSG
+970 IYADGEMYNVIVSSR
-980 QKYQTNGKEYI
+980 KVAIMADNDVGK
-991 RKSNCYDIRISD
+991 
-1003 RKMSGMTG
+1003 T
-1011 KNGNK
+1011 
-1016 VKIEEYT
+1016 KIEEYT

-1032 TVPSHKWVMRRN
+1032 TVLSHKWVMRRN

-1115 TAEASKAIKS
+1115 TTEASKAIKS

-1209 RKLASGQAD
+1209 RKLASGQAE

-1244 NDDTEDAL
+1244 NDDTEDAF

-1266 GRVGAKFELY
+1266 GRVGAKFELF

-1291 DKQYAWERDLWRHK
+1291 DKQYAWERDLWRQK

-1338 SDDMPF
+1338 PDDMPF

>member
-67 IGILDLFQHKYGDT
+67 IGILDLFQHKYGDK

-87 RLCEETGVNLP
+87 RLCEETGVTLP

-180 IRPSEPKMF
+180 IKPSEPKMF
-189 WQKGSD
+189 WQNGSD

-208 EQPLVITEGNCFPGD
+208 EQPLVVTEGN
-223 AQILTKHGWV
+223 I
-233 NFEDYSNEEVMQVN
+233 
-247 PDGTSSFVMP
+247 
-257 LAKIVHEYDG
+257 
-267 KMVEASQK
+267 
-275 GRYYTF
+275 
-281 TTEEHNLV
+281 
-289 LRGKNGFT
+289 
-297 KRFAKD
+297 
-303 MPDSINAECA
+303 
-313 SIPVCAEYN
+313 
-322 DGKGIPLSDDEI
+322 
-334 RLFVAFSADG
+334 
-344 SYNKESCYEKR
+344 
-355 KVNRIRFSF
+355 
-364 SKKRKF
+364 
-370 DRLKTILENLGIK
+370 
-383 YTETVNPSEKYVT
+383 
-396 GTSYYIGFTDEK
+396 
-408 SFLKKNFDWAW
+408 
-419 LSDMTK
+419 
-425 HQREVLLEEVCYW
+425 
-438 DGYKFDSNNIANPRN
+438 
-453 IGEYYSTIRSNAE
+453 
-466 FIQAMC
+466 
-472 HISGFMATIVY
+472 
-483 KKDSH
+483 
-488 DNHSTAMSVHLLY
+488 
-501 SKDNVS
+501 
-507 WQRMWSTGRAKKV
+507 
-520 DYKGMVYC
+520 
-528 VTVPSGMILVR
+528 
-539 QKEKISVS
+539 
-547 GNCDAMSVFEAGYYN
+547 DAMSVFEAGYYN

-575 IEFNYKFLENFKQ
+575 IEFNYKFLENFSQ
-588 FIIWMDNDEAGQ
+588 FIVWTDNDEAGQ
-600 QGCRKI
+600 QGRQKI

-624 LDIIESYYQQ
+624 LDVIESYYQQ

-648 VLIACGGGMI
+648 VLIACGGGMV

-789 QTSKGNSTMKKFCEI
+789 RTNDNRPVTRKFSEI
-804 RKMHESSKQGFS
+804 RKIHESHKRGFS
-816 GRFYRTFRY
+816 GQFYCSFEY
-825 DGHGISL
+825 GGKGINL
-832 TDAEIELMC
+832 TDTEIELLC
-841 AVICEGSFYYDNRD
+841 AVFVYKNGEYNSFCTAFSKILAKSWYDCT
-855 GDYTNRPS
+855 Y
-863 NDTCRFHI
+863 
-871 KKDRKKANLR
+871 
-881 SIFNECGLEYREVK
+881 
-895 SANDGYTDFYVTPP
+895 
-909 RHEKYFSDF
+909 
-918 WYGCSNR
+918 R
-925 QLNIICDN
+925 QLCVVCDALMLLRGYGN
-933 ILFWDGHCDKD
+933 
-944 GRSIFSTTVK
+944 FSTTSK
-954 ESADF
+954 EVADF
-959 VQFAFSATGRS
+959 IQFAFTATHHSANICADGEMYNV
-970 ATIYTDTRSG
+970 IV
-980 QKYQTNGKEYI
+980 
-991 RKSNCYDIRISD
+991 SNRRMAIMDDMYGC
-1003 RKMSGMTG
+1003 KA
-1011 KNGNK
+1011 
-1016 VKIEEYT
+1016 KIEEYT

-1115 TAEASKAIKS
+1115 TTEASKAIKS

-1209 RKLASGQAD
+1209 RKLASGQAE

-1238 DVKVVH
+1238 DVKVLH

-1291 DKQYAWERDLWRHK
+1291 DKQYAWERDLWRQK

-1338 SDDMPF
+1338 PDDMPF

>member
-54 KELCWKDFSSGRV
+54 KDLCWKDFSSGRV

-87 RLCEETGVNLP
+87 RLCEETGVTLP

-113 KNYRYPYITEQS
+113 KNYRYPYITERN

-138 RGLSI
+138 RGLSV

-180 IRPSEPKMF
+180 IKPSEPKMF
-189 WQKGSD
+189 WQNGSD

-208 EQPLVITEGNCFPGD
+208 EQPLVITEGN
-223 AQILTKHGWV
+223 I
-233 NFEDYSNEEVMQVN
+233 
-247 PDGTSSFVMP
+247 
-257 LAKIVHEYDG
+257 
-267 KMVEASQK
+267 
-275 GRYYTF
+275 
-281 TTEEHNLV
+281 
-289 LRGKNGFT
+289 
-297 KRFAKD
+297 
-303 MPDSINAECA
+303 
-313 SIPVCAEYN
+313 
-322 DGKGIPLSDDEI
+322 
-334 RLFVAFSADG
+334 
-344 SYNKESCYEKR
+344 
-355 KVNRIRFSF
+355 
-364 SKKRKF
+364 
-370 DRLKTILENLGIK
+370 
-383 YTETVNPSEKYVT
+383 
-396 GTSYYIGFTDEK
+396 
-408 SFLKKNFDWAW
+408 
-419 LSDMTK
+419 
-425 HQREVLLEEVCYW
+425 
-438 DGYKFDSNNIANPRN
+438 
-453 IGEYYSTIRSNAE
+453 
-466 FIQAMC
+466 
-472 HISGFMATIVY
+472 
-483 KKDSH
+483 
-488 DNHSTAMSVHLLY
+488 
-501 SKDNVS
+501 
-507 WQRMWSTGRAKKV
+507 
-520 DYKGMVYC
+520 
-528 VTVPSGMILVR
+528 
-539 QKEKISVS
+539 
-547 GNCDAMSVFEAGYYN
+547 DAMSVFEAGYYN

-575 IEFNYKFLENFKQ
+575 IEFNYKFLENFSQ
-588 FIIWMDNDEAGQ
+588 FIVWTDNDEAGQ
-600 QGCRKI
+600 QGRQKI

-624 LDIIESYYQQ
+624 LDVIESYYQQ

-825 DGHGISL
+825 DGHGIDL

-841 AVICEGSFYYDNRD
+841 AVICDGSFYYDNRD
-855 GDYTNRPS
+855 GDYSNRPS

-881 SIFNECGLEYREVK
+881 FIFKECGLEYREVK
-895 SANDGYTDFYVTPP
+895 SVDDGYTDFYVTPP

-933 ILFWDGHCDKD
+933 IEFWDGHCDKD
-944 GRSIFSTTVK
+944 GRRSFSTTVK

-959 VQFAFSATGRS
+959 IQFAFSATGRS

-1115 TAEASKAIKS
+1115 TTEASKAIKS

-1209 RKLASGQAD
+1209 RKLASGQAE

-1238 DVKVVH
+1238 DVKVMH

-1291 DKQYAWERDLWRHK
+1291 DKQYAWERDLWRQK

-1333 ADGEK
+1333 ANGEK
-1338 SDDMPF
+1338 PDDMPF

>member
-87 RLCEETGVNLP
+87 RLCEETGVTLP

-189 WQKGSD
+189 WQNGSD

-208 EQPLVITEGNCFPGD
+208 EQPLVITEGN
-223 AQILTKHGWV
+223 I
-233 NFEDYSNEEVMQVN
+233 
-247 PDGTSSFVMP
+247 
-257 LAKIVHEYDG
+257 
-267 KMVEASQK
+267 
-275 GRYYTF
+275 
-281 TTEEHNLV
+281 
-289 LRGKNGFT
+289 
-297 KRFAKD
+297 
-303 MPDSINAECA
+303 
-313 SIPVCAEYN
+313 
-322 DGKGIPLSDDEI
+322 
-334 RLFVAFSADG
+334 
-344 SYNKESCYEKR
+344 
-355 KVNRIRFSF
+355 
-364 SKKRKF
+364 
-370 DRLKTILENLGIK
+370 
-383 YTETVNPSEKYVT
+383 
-396 GTSYYIGFTDEK
+396 
-408 SFLKKNFDWAW
+408 
-419 LSDMTK
+419 
-425 HQREVLLEEVCYW
+425 
-438 DGYKFDSNNIANPRN
+438 
-453 IGEYYSTIRSNAE
+453 
-466 FIQAMC
+466 
-472 HISGFMATIVY
+472 
-483 KKDSH
+483 
-488 DNHSTAMSVHLLY
+488 
-501 SKDNVS
+501 
-507 WQRMWSTGRAKKV
+507 
-520 DYKGMVYC
+520 
-528 VTVPSGMILVR
+528 
-539 QKEKISVS
+539 
-547 GNCDAMSVFEAGYYN
+547 DAMSVFEAGYYN

-575 IEFNYKFLENFKQ
+575 IEFNYKFLENFSQ
-588 FIIWMDNDEAGQ
+588 FIVWTDNDEAGQ
-600 QGCRKI
+600 QGRQKI

-624 LDIIESYYQQ
+624 LDVIESYYQQ

-710 VLTGKAGC
+710 ILTGKAG
-718 VDCDTE
+718 
-724 FFNGHEWKRIADF
+724 
-737 EQGDKVLQYNDDG
+737 
-750 TAELV
+750 
-755 SPLVYVKSP
+755 
-764 CDKLWHFKTKYGLD
+764 
-778 QCLSDDHNVYY
+778 
-789 QTSKGNSTMKKFCEI
+789 
-804 RKMHESSKQGFS
+804 
-816 GRFYRTFRY
+816 
-825 DGHGISL
+825 
-832 TDAEIELMC
+832 
-841 AVICEGSFYYDNRD
+841 
-855 GDYTNRPS
+855 
-863 NDTCRFHI
+863 
-871 KKDRKKANLR
+871 
-881 SIFNECGLEYREVK
+881 
-895 SANDGYTDFYVTPP
+895 
-909 RHEKYFSDF
+909 
-918 WYGCSNR
+918 
-925 QLNIICDN
+925 
-933 ILFWDGHCDKD
+933 
-944 GRSIFSTTVK
+944 
-954 ESADF
+954 
-959 VQFAFSATGRS
+959 
-970 ATIYTDTRSG
+970 
-980 QKYQTNGKEYI
+980 
-991 RKSNCYDIRISD
+991 
-1003 RKMSGMTG
+1003 
-1011 KNGNK
+1011 
-1016 VKIEEYT
+1016 
-1023 TKDGFMYCF
+1023 
-1032 TVPSHKWVMRRN
+1032 
-1044 NKIVVTGNSG
+1044 SG
-1054 KSTWLNQF
+1054 KSTLLNQF

-1115 TAEASKAIKS
+1115 TTEASKAIKS
-1125 YYRDNLFVF
+1125 YYRDGLFVF
-1134 DDLDELETSGGGL
+1134 DDLDELETNGGGL

-1167 LMTVDMRGVDGE
+1167 LMTVDMRGVQGE
-1179 SKIDR
+1179 SKMDC

-1209 RKLASGQAD
+1209 RKLASGQSD
-1218 TGLDD
+1218 IGLDD

-1238 DVKVVH
+1238 DIRPI
-1244 NDDTEDAL
+1244 NNGDDTDAL
-1252 APSTKI
+1252 SPSTKI
-1258 SVIKDRQA
+1258 SVVKDRQA

-1291 DKQYAWERDLWRHK
+1291 DKQYAWERDLWRQK

-1318 VANLPDRVVPVKVET
+1318 VANLPNRAVSVKVET

-1338 SDDMPF
+1338 PDDMPF

>member
-87 RLCEETGVNLP
+87 RLCEETGVTLP

-189 WQKGSD
+189 WQNGSD

-208 EQPLVITEGNCFPGD
+208 EQPLVITEGN
-223 AQILTKHGWV
+223 I
-233 NFEDYSNEEVMQVN
+233 
-247 PDGTSSFVMP
+247 
-257 LAKIVHEYDG
+257 
-267 KMVEASQK
+267 
-275 GRYYTF
+275 
-281 TTEEHNLV
+281 
-289 LRGKNGFT
+289 
-297 KRFAKD
+297 
-303 MPDSINAECA
+303 
-313 SIPVCAEYN
+313 
-322 DGKGIPLSDDEI
+322 
-334 RLFVAFSADG
+334 
-344 SYNKESCYEKR
+344 
-355 KVNRIRFSF
+355 
-364 SKKRKF
+364 
-370 DRLKTILENLGIK
+370 
-383 YTETVNPSEKYVT
+383 
-396 GTSYYIGFTDEK
+396 
-408 SFLKKNFDWAW
+408 
-419 LSDMTK
+419 
-425 HQREVLLEEVCYW
+425 
-438 DGYKFDSNNIANPRN
+438 
-453 IGEYYSTIRSNAE
+453 
-466 FIQAMC
+466 
-472 HISGFMATIVY
+472 
-483 KKDSH
+483 
-488 DNHSTAMSVHLLY
+488 
-501 SKDNVS
+501 
-507 WQRMWSTGRAKKV
+507 
-520 DYKGMVYC
+520 
-528 VTVPSGMILVR
+528 
-539 QKEKISVS
+539 
-547 GNCDAMSVFEAGYYN
+547 DAMSVFEAGYYN

-575 IEFNYKFLENFKQ
+575 IEFNYKFLENFSQ
-588 FIIWMDNDEAGQ
+588 FIVWTDNDEAGQ
-600 QGCRKI
+600 QGRQKI

-624 LDIIESYYQQ
+624 LDVIESYYQQ

-648 VLIACGGGMI
+648 VLIACGGGI
-658 LNLLKTAKE
+658 VLNLLKTAKE

-755 SPLVYVKSP
+755 YPLVYVKSP
-764 CDKLWHFKTKYGLD
+764 CDKLWHFKTKYGPD

-789 QTSKGNSTMKKFCEI
+789 QTSKGNAAMKKFGEI
-804 RKMHESSKQGFS
+804 RKIHESNKQGFS

-825 DGHGISL
+825 DGHGVNL

-841 AVICEGSFYYDNRD
+841 AVICDGSFYYDNRD
-855 GDYTNRPS
+855 GNYSNRPS

-881 SIFNECGLEYREVK
+881 SIFKKCGLEYREVK

-918 WYGCSNR
+918 WYGCNNR

-944 GRSIFSTTVK
+944 GRRSFSTTVK

-970 ATIYTDTRSG
+970 ATIYTDTLSG

-1115 TAEASKAIKS
+1115 TTEASKAIKS

-1209 RKLASGQAD
+1209 RKLASGQAE

-1238 DVKVVH
+1238 DVKVLH

-1291 DKQYAWERDLWRHK
+1291 DKQYAWERDLWRQK

-1338 SDDMPF
+1338 PDDMPF

>member
-87 RLCEETGVNLP
+87 RLCEETGVTLP

-180 IRPSEPKMF
+180 IRPPEPKMF
-189 WQKGSD
+189 WQSGSD

-208 EQPLVITEGNCFPGD
+208 EQPLVITEGN
-223 AQILTKHGWV
+223 I
-233 NFEDYSNEEVMQVN
+233 
-247 PDGTSSFVMP
+247 
-257 LAKIVHEYDG
+257 
-267 KMVEASQK
+267 
-275 GRYYTF
+275 
-281 TTEEHNLV
+281 
-289 LRGKNGFT
+289 
-297 KRFAKD
+297 
-303 MPDSINAECA
+303 
-313 SIPVCAEYN
+313 
-322 DGKGIPLSDDEI
+322 
-334 RLFVAFSADG
+334 
-344 SYNKESCYEKR
+344 
-355 KVNRIRFSF
+355 
-364 SKKRKF
+364 
-370 DRLKTILENLGIK
+370 
-383 YTETVNPSEKYVT
+383 
-396 GTSYYIGFTDEK
+396 
-408 SFLKKNFDWAW
+408 
-419 LSDMTK
+419 
-425 HQREVLLEEVCYW
+425 
-438 DGYKFDSNNIANPRN
+438 
-453 IGEYYSTIRSNAE
+453 
-466 FIQAMC
+466 
-472 HISGFMATIVY
+472 
-483 KKDSH
+483 
-488 DNHSTAMSVHLLY
+488 
-501 SKDNVS
+501 
-507 WQRMWSTGRAKKV
+507 
-520 DYKGMVYC
+520 
-528 VTVPSGMILVR
+528 
-539 QKEKISVS
+539 
-547 GNCDAMSVFEAGYYN
+547 DAMSVFEAGYYN
-562 VVSIPGGVQDTKW
+562 VVSIPGGVQDIKW
-575 IEFNYKFLENFKQ
+575 IEFNYKFLENFSQ
-588 FIIWMDNDEAGQ
+588 FIVWTDNDEAGQ
-600 QGCRKI
+600 QGRQKI

-624 LDIIESYYQQ
+624 LDVIESYYQQ

-710 VLTGKAGC
+710 VLTGKAG
-718 VDCDTE
+718 
-724 FFNGHEWKRIADF
+724 
-737 EQGDKVLQYNDDG
+737 
-750 TAELV
+750 
-755 SPLVYVKSP
+755 
-764 CDKLWHFKTKYGLD
+764 
-778 QCLSDDHNVYY
+778 
-789 QTSKGNSTMKKFCEI
+789 
-804 RKMHESSKQGFS
+804 
-816 GRFYRTFRY
+816 
-825 DGHGISL
+825 
-832 TDAEIELMC
+832 
-841 AVICEGSFYYDNRD
+841 
-855 GDYTNRPS
+855 
-863 NDTCRFHI
+863 
-871 KKDRKKANLR
+871 
-881 SIFNECGLEYREVK
+881 
-895 SANDGYTDFYVTPP
+895 
-909 RHEKYFSDF
+909 
-918 WYGCSNR
+918 
-925 QLNIICDN
+925 
-933 ILFWDGHCDKD
+933 
-944 GRSIFSTTVK
+944 
-954 ESADF
+954 
-959 VQFAFSATGRS
+959 
-970 ATIYTDTRSG
+970 
-980 QKYQTNGKEYI
+980 
-991 RKSNCYDIRISD
+991 
-1003 RKMSGMTG
+1003 
-1011 KNGNK
+1011 
-1016 VKIEEYT
+1016 
-1023 TKDGFMYCF
+1023 
-1032 TVPSHKWVMRRN
+1032 
-1044 NKIVVTGNSG
+1044 SG

-1115 TAEASKAIKS
+1115 TTEASKAIKS

-1209 RKLASGQAD
+1209 RKLASGQAE

-1291 DKQYAWERDLWRHK
+1291 DKQYAWERDLWRQK

-1318 VANLPDRVVPVKVET
+1318 VANLPDRAVSVKVET

-1338 SDDMPF
+1338 PDDMPF

>member
-87 RLCEETGVNLP
+87 RLCEETGVTLP

-113 KNYRYPYITEQS
+113 KNYRYPYITEHS

-180 IRPSEPKMF
+180 IKPSEPKMF
-189 WQKGSD
+189 WQNGSD

-208 EQPLVITEGNCFPGD
+208 EQPLVITEGN
-223 AQILTKHGWV
+223 I
-233 NFEDYSNEEVMQVN
+233 
-247 PDGTSSFVMP
+247 
-257 LAKIVHEYDG
+257 
-267 KMVEASQK
+267 
-275 GRYYTF
+275 
-281 TTEEHNLV
+281 
-289 LRGKNGFT
+289 
-297 KRFAKD
+297 
-303 MPDSINAECA
+303 
-313 SIPVCAEYN
+313 
-322 DGKGIPLSDDEI
+322 
-334 RLFVAFSADG
+334 
-344 SYNKESCYEKR
+344 
-355 KVNRIRFSF
+355 
-364 SKKRKF
+364 
-370 DRLKTILENLGIK
+370 
-383 YTETVNPSEKYVT
+383 
-396 GTSYYIGFTDEK
+396 
-408 SFLKKNFDWAW
+408 
-419 LSDMTK
+419 
-425 HQREVLLEEVCYW
+425 
-438 DGYKFDSNNIANPRN
+438 
-453 IGEYYSTIRSNAE
+453 
-466 FIQAMC
+466 
-472 HISGFMATIVY
+472 
-483 KKDSH
+483 
-488 DNHSTAMSVHLLY
+488 
-501 SKDNVS
+501 
-507 WQRMWSTGRAKKV
+507 
-520 DYKGMVYC
+520 
-528 VTVPSGMILVR
+528 
-539 QKEKISVS
+539 
-547 GNCDAMSVFEAGYYN
+547 DAMSVFEAGYYN

-575 IEFNYKFLENFKQ
+575 IEFNYKFLENFSQ
-588 FIIWMDNDEAGQ
+588 FIVWTDNDEAGQ
-600 QGCRKI
+600 QGRQKI

-618 TPTDDV
+618 APTDDV
-624 LDIIESYYQQ
+624 LDVIESYYQQ

-737 EQGDKVLQYNDDG
+737 KQGDKVLQYNDDG

-789 QTSKGNSTMKKFCEI
+789 RTNDKRLVTKKFSEI
-804 RKMHESSKQGFS
+804 RKIHESRKRGFS
-816 GRFYRTFRY
+816 GQFYCSFEY
-825 DGHGISL
+825 GGKGVNL
-832 TDAEIELMC
+832 TDTVIKAFCTTFVHQNGEYGSFCTAFSKMLAESWYDCTYRQLC
-841 AVICEGSFYYDNRD
+841 VIC
-855 GDYTNRPS
+855 
-863 NDTCRFHI
+863 DTLML
-871 KKDRKKANLR
+871 LR
-881 SIFNECGLEYREVK
+881 
-895 SANDGYTDFYVTPP
+895 GY
-909 RHEKYFSDF
+909 
-918 WYGCSNR
+918 GN
-925 QLNIICDN
+925 
-933 ILFWDGHCDKD
+933 
-944 GRSIFSTTVK
+944 FSTTSK
-954 ESADF
+954 EVADF
-959 VQFAFSATGRS
+959 IQFAFTATHHSAN
-970 ATIYTDTRSG
+970 IYADGEMYNVIVS
-980 QKYQTNGKEYI
+980 
-991 RKSNCYDIRISD
+991 S
-1003 RKMSGMTG
+1003 RKMATMADMNGG
-1011 KNGNK
+1011 KA
-1016 VKIEEYT
+1016 KIEEYT

-1115 TAEASKAIKS
+1115 TTEASKAIKS

-1209 RKLASGQAD
+1209 RKLASGQAE

-1244 NDDTEDAL
+1244 NDDTEDAF

-1276 FDECSSRIYTDEPER
+1276 FDECSSRIYTDESER
-1291 DKQYAWERDLWRHK
+1291 DKQYAWERDLWRQK

-1318 VANLPDRVVPVKVET
+1318 VANLPDRAVPVKVET

-1338 SDDMPF
+1338 PDDMPF

>member
-1 MEILDIIKEAK
+1 MGILDIIKEAK

-87 RLCEETGVNLP
+87 RLCEETGVTLP

-155 HKNIVFEFFDA
+155 HRNIVFEFFDA

-189 WQKGSD
+189 WQNGSD

-233 NFEDYSNEEVMQVN
+233 NFEDYDNEEVMQVN

-289 LRGKNGFT
+289 LRGKNGFI

-334 RLFVAFSADG
+334 RLFVAFSVDG

-355 KVNRIRFSF
+355 KVNRIRFVF

-370 DRLKTILENLGIK
+370 DRLKMILENLGIK

-396 GTSYYIGFTDEK
+396 GTSYYIGFTDEN

-438 DGYKFDSNNIANPRN
+438 DGYKFDSNSIANPRN

-488 DNHSTAMSVHLLY
+488 DNHSTAMSVHMLY

-547 GNCDAMSVFEAGYYN
+547 GNCDAMSVFEAGYHN

-789 QTSKGNSTMKKFCEI
+789 RTNDKRPVTKKFSEI
-804 RKMHESSKQGFS
+804 RKIHESHKRGFS
-816 GRFYRTFRY
+816 GQFYCSFEY
-825 DGHGISL
+825 GGKGINL
-832 TDAEIELMC
+832 TDTEIELLC
-841 AVICEGSFYYDNRD
+841 AVFVYKNSEYNSFCTAFSKMLAKSWYDCT
-855 GDYTNRPS
+855 Y
-863 NDTCRFHI
+863 
-871 KKDRKKANLR
+871 
-881 SIFNECGLEYREVK
+881 
-895 SANDGYTDFYVTPP
+895 
-909 RHEKYFSDF
+909 
-918 WYGCSNR
+918 R
-925 QLNIICDN
+925 QLCVICDALMFLRGYGN
-933 ILFWDGHCDKD
+933 
-944 GRSIFSTTVK
+944 FSTTSK
-954 ESADF
+954 EVADF
-959 VQFAFSATGRS
+959 IQFAFTATHHSAN
-970 ATIYTDTRSG
+970 IYADG
-980 QKYQTNGKEYI
+980 EMYNVI
-991 RKSNCYDIRISD
+991 VSNRRMAIMDDMDGC
-1003 RKMSGMTG
+1003 KA
-1011 KNGNK
+1011 
-1016 VKIEEYT
+1016 KIEEYT

-1115 TAEASKAIKS
+1115 TTEASKAIKS

-1238 DVKVVH
+1238 DVRVVH

-1291 DKQYAWERDLWRHK
+1291 DKQYAWERDLWRQK
-1305 KEIQYPEVIKNHI
+1305 KEIQYPEVVKNHI

-1333 ADGEK
+1333 VDGEK

>member
-12 QVYGDKAKEVIVN
+12 QIYGDKAKEVIVN
-25 EWPLEAYDGKNKAR
+25 DWPLEAYDGKNKAR

-81 YKEAIV
+81 YKEAIM
-87 RLCEETGVNLP
+87 RLCEETGVSLP

-113 KNYRYPYITEQS
+113 KNYRYPYITEHS
-125 FNNRKDVEEYLGK
+125 FNERKDVEEYLGK
-138 RGLSI
+138 RGLSV

-189 WQKGSD
+189 WQNGSD

-208 EQPLVITEGNCFPGD
+208 EQPLVITEGN
-223 AQILTKHGWV
+223 I
-233 NFEDYSNEEVMQVN
+233 
-247 PDGTSSFVMP
+247 
-257 LAKIVHEYDG
+257 
-267 KMVEASQK
+267 
-275 GRYYTF
+275 
-281 TTEEHNLV
+281 
-289 LRGKNGFT
+289 
-297 KRFAKD
+297 
-303 MPDSINAECA
+303 
-313 SIPVCAEYN
+313 
-322 DGKGIPLSDDEI
+322 
-334 RLFVAFSADG
+334 
-344 SYNKESCYEKR
+344 
-355 KVNRIRFSF
+355 
-364 SKKRKF
+364 
-370 DRLKTILENLGIK
+370 
-383 YTETVNPSEKYVT
+383 
-396 GTSYYIGFTDEK
+396 
-408 SFLKKNFDWAW
+408 
-419 LSDMTK
+419 
-425 HQREVLLEEVCYW
+425 
-438 DGYKFDSNNIANPRN
+438 
-453 IGEYYSTIRSNAE
+453 
-466 FIQAMC
+466 
-472 HISGFMATIVY
+472 
-483 KKDSH
+483 
-488 DNHSTAMSVHLLY
+488 
-501 SKDNVS
+501 
-507 WQRMWSTGRAKKV
+507 
-520 DYKGMVYC
+520 
-528 VTVPSGMILVR
+528 
-539 QKEKISVS
+539 
-547 GNCDAMSVFEAGYYN
+547 DAMSVFEAGYYN

-575 IEFNYKFLENFKQ
+575 IEFNYKFLENFSQ
-588 FIIWMDNDEAGQ
+588 FIVWTDNDEAGQ
-600 QGCRKI
+600 QGRQKI

-624 LDIIESYYQQ
+624 LDVIESYYQQ

-704 FENSLT
+704 FDNSLT

-724 FFNGHEWKRIADF
+724 FFDGHKWKRIADF
-737 EQGDKVLQYNDDG
+737 KQGDKVLQYNDDG

-778 QCLSDDHNVYY
+778 QCLSDEHNVYY
-789 QTSKGNSTMKKFCEI
+789 QTSKGNAAMKNFGEI
-804 RKMHESSKQGFS
+804 RRMHESNKQGFS

-825 DGHGISL
+825 DGSGISL
-832 TDAEIELMC
+832 TDAEIKLMC
-841 AVICEGSFYYDNRD
+841 AVICDGNFYYDHRE
-855 GDYTNRPS
+855 GDYSSRPS

-871 KKDRKKANLR
+871 KKDRKKIRLR
-881 SIFNECGLEYREVK
+881 AIFNECGLEHREIESV
-895 SANDGYTDFYVTPP
+895 DEGYTDFYVTPP

-925 QLNIICDN
+925 QLDIICDN
-933 ILFWDGHCDKD
+933 VLFWDGYCDED
-944 GRSIFSTTVK
+944 GRRSFSTTVK
-954 ESADF
+954 ATADF
-959 VQFAFSATGRS
+959 IQFAFTATGHS
-970 ATIYTDTRSG
+970 ASIYIDTRSG

-991 RKSNCYDIRISD
+991 RKSDYYDVRISD
-1003 RKMSGMTG
+1003 RKMSGMTCKG
-1011 KNGNK
+1011 ENK
-1016 VKIEEYT
+1016 AKIEEYA

-1115 TAEASKAIKS
+1115 TTEASKAIKS

-1209 RKLASGQAD
+1209 RKLASGQAE

-1291 DKQYAWERDLWRHK
+1291 DKQYAWERDLWRQK
-1305 KEIQYPEVIKNHI
+1305 KEIEYPEVIKNHI
-1318 VANLPDRVVPVKVET
+1318 VANLPERVPSVKVEIP
-1333 ADGEK
+1333 DGEK
-1338 SDDMPF
+1338 PDDMPF

>member
-87 RLCEETGVNLP
+87 RLCEETGVTLP

-180 IRPSEPKMF
+180 IKPPEPKMF
-189 WQKGSD
+189 WQNGSD

-208 EQPLVITEGNCFPGD
+208 EQPLVITEGN
-223 AQILTKHGWV
+223 I
-233 NFEDYSNEEVMQVN
+233 
-247 PDGTSSFVMP
+247 
-257 LAKIVHEYDG
+257 
-267 KMVEASQK
+267 
-275 GRYYTF
+275 
-281 TTEEHNLV
+281 
-289 LRGKNGFT
+289 
-297 KRFAKD
+297 
-303 MPDSINAECA
+303 
-313 SIPVCAEYN
+313 
-322 DGKGIPLSDDEI
+322 
-334 RLFVAFSADG
+334 
-344 SYNKESCYEKR
+344 
-355 KVNRIRFSF
+355 
-364 SKKRKF
+364 
-370 DRLKTILENLGIK
+370 
-383 YTETVNPSEKYVT
+383 
-396 GTSYYIGFTDEK
+396 
-408 SFLKKNFDWAW
+408 
-419 LSDMTK
+419 
-425 HQREVLLEEVCYW
+425 
-438 DGYKFDSNNIANPRN
+438 
-453 IGEYYSTIRSNAE
+453 
-466 FIQAMC
+466 
-472 HISGFMATIVY
+472 
-483 KKDSH
+483 
-488 DNHSTAMSVHLLY
+488 
-501 SKDNVS
+501 
-507 WQRMWSTGRAKKV
+507 
-520 DYKGMVYC
+520 
-528 VTVPSGMILVR
+528 
-539 QKEKISVS
+539 
-547 GNCDAMSVFEAGYYN
+547 DAMSVFEAGYYN

-575 IEFNYKFLENFKQ
+575 IEFNYKFLENFNQ
-588 FIIWMDNDEAGQ
+588 FIVWTDNDEAGQ
-600 QGCRKI
+600 QGRQKI

-624 LDIIESYYQQ
+624 LDVIESYYQQ

-737 EQGDKVLQYNDDG
+737 KQGDKVLQYNDDG

-789 QTSKGNSTMKKFCEI
+789 RTNDKRLVTKKFSEI
-804 RKMHESSKQGFS
+804 RKIHESRKRGFS
-816 GRFYRTFRY
+816 GQFYCSFEY
-825 DGHGISL
+825 GGKGVNL
-832 TDAEIELMC
+832 TDTVIKAFCITFVHQNGEYGSFCTAFSKMLAESWYDCTYRQLC
-841 AVICEGSFYYDNRD
+841 VIC
-855 GDYTNRPS
+855 
-863 NDTCRFHI
+863 DTLML
-871 KKDRKKANLR
+871 LR
-881 SIFNECGLEYREVK
+881 
-895 SANDGYTDFYVTPP
+895 GY
-909 RHEKYFSDF
+909 
-918 WYGCSNR
+918 GN
-925 QLNIICDN
+925 
-933 ILFWDGHCDKD
+933 
-944 GRSIFSTTVK
+944 FSTTSK
-954 ESADF
+954 EVADF
-959 VQFAFSATGRS
+959 IQFAFTATHHSAN
-970 ATIYTDTRSG
+970 IYADGEMYNVIVS
-980 QKYQTNGKEYI
+980 
-991 RKSNCYDIRISD
+991 S
-1003 RKMSGMTG
+1003 RKMATMADMDGG
-1011 KNGNK
+1011 KA
-1016 VKIEEYT
+1016 KIEEYT

-1115 TAEASKAIKS
+1115 TTEASKAIKS

-1209 RKLASGQAD
+1209 RKLASGQAE

-1244 NDDTEDAL
+1244 DDDTEDAL

-1291 DKQYAWERDLWRHK
+1291 DKQYAWERDLWRQK

-1318 VANLPDRVVPVKVET
+1318 VANLPNRVVPVKVET

-1338 SDDMPF
+1338 PDDMPF

>member
-87 RLCEETGVNLP
+87 RLCEETGVTLP

-189 WQKGSD
+189 WQNGSD

-208 EQPLVITEGNCFPGD
+208 EQPLVITEGN
-223 AQILTKHGWV
+223 I
-233 NFEDYSNEEVMQVN
+233 
-247 PDGTSSFVMP
+247 
-257 LAKIVHEYDG
+257 
-267 KMVEASQK
+267 
-275 GRYYTF
+275 
-281 TTEEHNLV
+281 
-289 LRGKNGFT
+289 
-297 KRFAKD
+297 
-303 MPDSINAECA
+303 
-313 SIPVCAEYN
+313 
-322 DGKGIPLSDDEI
+322 
-334 RLFVAFSADG
+334 
-344 SYNKESCYEKR
+344 
-355 KVNRIRFSF
+355 
-364 SKKRKF
+364 
-370 DRLKTILENLGIK
+370 
-383 YTETVNPSEKYVT
+383 
-396 GTSYYIGFTDEK
+396 
-408 SFLKKNFDWAW
+408 
-419 LSDMTK
+419 
-425 HQREVLLEEVCYW
+425 
-438 DGYKFDSNNIANPRN
+438 
-453 IGEYYSTIRSNAE
+453 
-466 FIQAMC
+466 
-472 HISGFMATIVY
+472 
-483 KKDSH
+483 
-488 DNHSTAMSVHLLY
+488 
-501 SKDNVS
+501 
-507 WQRMWSTGRAKKV
+507 
-520 DYKGMVYC
+520 
-528 VTVPSGMILVR
+528 
-539 QKEKISVS
+539 
-547 GNCDAMSVFEAGYYN
+547 DAMSVFEAGYYN

-575 IEFNYKFLENFKQ
+575 IEFNYKFLENFSQ
-588 FIIWMDNDEAGQ
+588 FIVWTDNDEAGQ
-600 QGCRKI
+600 QGRQKI

-624 LDIIESYYQQ
+624 LDVIESYYQQ

-648 VLIACGGGMI
+648 VLIACGGEMI

-710 VLTGKAGC
+710 ILTGKAG
-718 VDCDTE
+718 
-724 FFNGHEWKRIADF
+724 
-737 EQGDKVLQYNDDG
+737 
-750 TAELV
+750 
-755 SPLVYVKSP
+755 
-764 CDKLWHFKTKYGLD
+764 
-778 QCLSDDHNVYY
+778 
-789 QTSKGNSTMKKFCEI
+789 
-804 RKMHESSKQGFS
+804 
-816 GRFYRTFRY
+816 
-825 DGHGISL
+825 
-832 TDAEIELMC
+832 
-841 AVICEGSFYYDNRD
+841 
-855 GDYTNRPS
+855 
-863 NDTCRFHI
+863 
-871 KKDRKKANLR
+871 
-881 SIFNECGLEYREVK
+881 
-895 SANDGYTDFYVTPP
+895 
-909 RHEKYFSDF
+909 
-918 WYGCSNR
+918 
-925 QLNIICDN
+925 
-933 ILFWDGHCDKD
+933 
-944 GRSIFSTTVK
+944 
-954 ESADF
+954 
-959 VQFAFSATGRS
+959 
-970 ATIYTDTRSG
+970 
-980 QKYQTNGKEYI
+980 
-991 RKSNCYDIRISD
+991 
-1003 RKMSGMTG
+1003 
-1011 KNGNK
+1011 
-1016 VKIEEYT
+1016 
-1023 TKDGFMYCF
+1023 
-1032 TVPSHKWVMRRN
+1032 
-1044 NKIVVTGNSG
+1044 SG
-1054 KSTWLNQF
+1054 KSTLLNQF

-1115 TAEASKAIKS
+1115 TTEASKAIKS
-1125 YYRDNLFVF
+1125 YYRDGLFVF
-1134 DDLDELETSGGGL
+1134 DDLDELETNGGGL

-1167 LMTVDMRGVDGE
+1167 LMTVDMRGVQGE
-1179 SKIDR
+1179 SKMDC

-1209 RKLASGQAD
+1209 RKLASGQSD
-1218 TGLDD
+1218 VGLDD

-1238 DVKVVH
+1238 DIRPI
-1244 NDDTEDAL
+1244 NNGDDTDAL
-1252 APSTKI
+1252 SPSTKI
-1258 SVIKDRQA
+1258 SVVKDRQA

-1291 DKQYAWERDLWRHK
+1291 DKQYAWERDLWRQK
-1305 KEIQYPEVIKNHI
+1305 KEIQYPEVIKSHI
-1318 VANLPDRVVPVKVET
+1318 VANLPDRAVSVKVET

-1338 SDDMPF
+1338 PDDMPF

>member
-1 MEILDIIKEAK
+1 MEILNIIKEAK

-87 RLCEETGVNLP
+87 RLCEETGVTLP

-189 WQKGSD
+189 WQNGSD

-233 NFEDYSNEEVMQVN
+233 NFEDYNNEEVMQVN

-370 DRLKTILENLGIK
+370 DRLKTILENIGIK
-383 YTETVNPSEKYVT
+383 YTETVKPSEKYAT
-396 GTSYYIGFTDEK
+396 GTSYYIGFTDENA
-408 SFLKKNFDWAW
+408 FLKKNFDWAW

-438 DGYKFDSNNIANPRN
+438 DGYKFDSNSIANPRN

-483 KKDSH
+483 KKDLH

-507 WQRMWSTGRAKKV
+507 WQKMWSTGRAKKV

-547 GNCDAMSVFEAGYYN
+547 GNCDAMSVFEAGYRN

-710 VLTGKAGC
+710 VLTGKAG
-718 VDCDTE
+718 
-724 FFNGHEWKRIADF
+724 
-737 EQGDKVLQYNDDG
+737 
-750 TAELV
+750 
-755 SPLVYVKSP
+755 
-764 CDKLWHFKTKYGLD
+764 
-778 QCLSDDHNVYY
+778 
-789 QTSKGNSTMKKFCEI
+789 
-804 RKMHESSKQGFS
+804 
-816 GRFYRTFRY
+816 
-825 DGHGISL
+825 
-832 TDAEIELMC
+832 
-841 AVICEGSFYYDNRD
+841 
-855 GDYTNRPS
+855 
-863 NDTCRFHI
+863 
-871 KKDRKKANLR
+871 
-881 SIFNECGLEYREVK
+881 
-895 SANDGYTDFYVTPP
+895 
-909 RHEKYFSDF
+909 
-918 WYGCSNR
+918 
-925 QLNIICDN
+925 
-933 ILFWDGHCDKD
+933 
-944 GRSIFSTTVK
+944 
-954 ESADF
+954 
-959 VQFAFSATGRS
+959 
-970 ATIYTDTRSG
+970 
-980 QKYQTNGKEYI
+980 
-991 RKSNCYDIRISD
+991 
-1003 RKMSGMTG
+1003 
-1011 KNGNK
+1011 
-1016 VKIEEYT
+1016 
-1023 TKDGFMYCF
+1023 
-1032 TVPSHKWVMRRN
+1032 
-1044 NKIVVTGNSG
+1044 SG

-1115 TAEASKAIKS
+1115 TTEASKAIKS

-1209 RKLASGQAD
+1209 RKLASGQAE

-1238 DVKVVH
+1238 DVKVLH

-1291 DKQYAWERDLWRHK
+1291 DKQYAWERDLWRQK

-1338 SDDMPF
+1338 PDDMPF

>member
-87 RLCEETGVNLP
+87 RLCEETGVTLP

-189 WQKGSD
+189 WQNGSD

-208 EQPLVITEGNCFPGD
+208 EQPLVITEGN
-223 AQILTKHGWV
+223 I
-233 NFEDYSNEEVMQVN
+233 
-247 PDGTSSFVMP
+247 
-257 LAKIVHEYDG
+257 
-267 KMVEASQK
+267 
-275 GRYYTF
+275 
-281 TTEEHNLV
+281 
-289 LRGKNGFT
+289 
-297 KRFAKD
+297 
-303 MPDSINAECA
+303 
-313 SIPVCAEYN
+313 
-322 DGKGIPLSDDEI
+322 
-334 RLFVAFSADG
+334 
-344 SYNKESCYEKR
+344 
-355 KVNRIRFSF
+355 
-364 SKKRKF
+364 
-370 DRLKTILENLGIK
+370 
-383 YTETVNPSEKYVT
+383 
-396 GTSYYIGFTDEK
+396 
-408 SFLKKNFDWAW
+408 
-419 LSDMTK
+419 
-425 HQREVLLEEVCYW
+425 
-438 DGYKFDSNNIANPRN
+438 
-453 IGEYYSTIRSNAE
+453 
-466 FIQAMC
+466 
-472 HISGFMATIVY
+472 
-483 KKDSH
+483 
-488 DNHSTAMSVHLLY
+488 
-501 SKDNVS
+501 
-507 WQRMWSTGRAKKV
+507 
-520 DYKGMVYC
+520 
-528 VTVPSGMILVR
+528 
-539 QKEKISVS
+539 
-547 GNCDAMSVFEAGYYN
+547 DAMSVFEAGYYN

-575 IEFNYKFLENFKQ
+575 IEFNYKFLENFSQ
-588 FIIWMDNDEAGQ
+588 FIVWTDNDEAGQ
-600 QGCRKI
+600 QGRQKI

-624 LDIIESYYQQ
+624 LDVIESYYQQ

-710 VLTGKAGC
+710 ILTGKAG
-718 VDCDTE
+718 
-724 FFNGHEWKRIADF
+724 
-737 EQGDKVLQYNDDG
+737 
-750 TAELV
+750 
-755 SPLVYVKSP
+755 
-764 CDKLWHFKTKYGLD
+764 
-778 QCLSDDHNVYY
+778 
-789 QTSKGNSTMKKFCEI
+789 
-804 RKMHESSKQGFS
+804 
-816 GRFYRTFRY
+816 
-825 DGHGISL
+825 
-832 TDAEIELMC
+832 
-841 AVICEGSFYYDNRD
+841 
-855 GDYTNRPS
+855 
-863 NDTCRFHI
+863 
-871 KKDRKKANLR
+871 
-881 SIFNECGLEYREVK
+881 
-895 SANDGYTDFYVTPP
+895 
-909 RHEKYFSDF
+909 
-918 WYGCSNR
+918 
-925 QLNIICDN
+925 
-933 ILFWDGHCDKD
+933 
-944 GRSIFSTTVK
+944 
-954 ESADF
+954 
-959 VQFAFSATGRS
+959 
-970 ATIYTDTRSG
+970 
-980 QKYQTNGKEYI
+980 
-991 RKSNCYDIRISD
+991 
-1003 RKMSGMTG
+1003 
-1011 KNGNK
+1011 
-1016 VKIEEYT
+1016 
-1023 TKDGFMYCF
+1023 
-1032 TVPSHKWVMRRN
+1032 
-1044 NKIVVTGNSG
+1044 SG
-1054 KSTWLNQF
+1054 KSTLLNQF

-1115 TAEASKAIKS
+1115 TTEASKAIKS
-1125 YYRDNLFVF
+1125 YYRDGLFVF
-1134 DDLDELETSGGGL
+1134 DDLDELETNGGGL

-1167 LMTVDMRGVDGE
+1167 LMTVDMRGVQGE
-1179 SKIDR
+1179 SKMDC

-1209 RKLASGQAD
+1209 RKLASGQSD
-1218 TGLDD
+1218 VGLDD

-1238 DVKVVH
+1238 DIRPI
-1244 NDDTEDAL
+1244 NNGDDTDAL
-1252 APSTKI
+1252 SPSTKI
-1258 SVIKDRQA
+1258 SVVKDRQA

-1291 DKQYAWERDLWRHK
+1291 DKQYAWERDLWRQK

-1318 VANLPDRVVPVKVET
+1318 VANLPDRAVSVKIET

-1338 SDDMPF
+1338 PDDMPF

>member
-189 WQKGSD
+189 WQSGSD

-233 NFEDYSNEEVMQVN
+233 NFEDYDNEEVMQVN

-289 LRGKNGFT
+289 LRGKNGFI

-355 KVNRIRFSF
+355 KVNRIRFGF

-370 DRLKTILENLGIK
+370 DRLKMILENLGIK
-383 YTETVNPSEKYVT
+383 YTETVKPSEKYVT
-396 GTSYYIGFTDEK
+396 GTSYYIGFTDENY
-408 SFLKKNFDWAW
+408 FLKKNFDWAW

-483 KKDSH
+483 EKDSH
-488 DNHSTAMSVHLLY
+488 DNHSTAMSVHMLY

-520 DYKGMVYC
+520 DYKGIVYC

-547 GNCDAMSVFEAGYYN
+547 GNCDAMSVFEAGYHN

-710 VLTGKAGC
+710 VLTGKAG
-718 VDCDTE
+718 
-724 FFNGHEWKRIADF
+724 
-737 EQGDKVLQYNDDG
+737 
-750 TAELV
+750 
-755 SPLVYVKSP
+755 
-764 CDKLWHFKTKYGLD
+764 
-778 QCLSDDHNVYY
+778 
-789 QTSKGNSTMKKFCEI
+789 
-804 RKMHESSKQGFS
+804 
-816 GRFYRTFRY
+816 
-825 DGHGISL
+825 
-832 TDAEIELMC
+832 
-841 AVICEGSFYYDNRD
+841 
-855 GDYTNRPS
+855 
-863 NDTCRFHI
+863 
-871 KKDRKKANLR
+871 
-881 SIFNECGLEYREVK
+881 
-895 SANDGYTDFYVTPP
+895 
-909 RHEKYFSDF
+909 
-918 WYGCSNR
+918 
-925 QLNIICDN
+925 
-933 ILFWDGHCDKD
+933 
-944 GRSIFSTTVK
+944 
-954 ESADF
+954 
-959 VQFAFSATGRS
+959 
-970 ATIYTDTRSG
+970 
-980 QKYQTNGKEYI
+980 
-991 RKSNCYDIRISD
+991 
-1003 RKMSGMTG
+1003 
-1011 KNGNK
+1011 
-1016 VKIEEYT
+1016 
-1023 TKDGFMYCF
+1023 
-1032 TVPSHKWVMRRN
+1032 
-1044 NKIVVTGNSG
+1044 SG

-1115 TAEASKAIKS
+1115 TTEASKAIKS

-1209 RKLASGQAD
+1209 RKLASGQAE

-1291 DKQYAWERDLWRHK
+1291 DKQYAWERDLWRQK

-1318 VANLPDRVVPVKVET
+1318 VANLPDRTVPVKIET

-1338 SDDMPF
+1338 PDDMPF

>member
-87 RLCEETGVNLP
+87 RLCEETGVTLP

-155 HKNIVFEFFDA
+155 HENIVFEFFDA

-180 IRPSEPKMF
+180 IKPPEPKMF
-189 WQKGSD
+189 WQNGSD

-208 EQPLVITEGNCFPGD
+208 EQPLVITEGN
-223 AQILTKHGWV
+223 I
-233 NFEDYSNEEVMQVN
+233 
-247 PDGTSSFVMP
+247 
-257 LAKIVHEYDG
+257 
-267 KMVEASQK
+267 
-275 GRYYTF
+275 
-281 TTEEHNLV
+281 
-289 LRGKNGFT
+289 
-297 KRFAKD
+297 
-303 MPDSINAECA
+303 
-313 SIPVCAEYN
+313 
-322 DGKGIPLSDDEI
+322 
-334 RLFVAFSADG
+334 
-344 SYNKESCYEKR
+344 
-355 KVNRIRFSF
+355 
-364 SKKRKF
+364 
-370 DRLKTILENLGIK
+370 
-383 YTETVNPSEKYVT
+383 
-396 GTSYYIGFTDEK
+396 
-408 SFLKKNFDWAW
+408 
-419 LSDMTK
+419 
-425 HQREVLLEEVCYW
+425 
-438 DGYKFDSNNIANPRN
+438 
-453 IGEYYSTIRSNAE
+453 
-466 FIQAMC
+466 
-472 HISGFMATIVY
+472 
-483 KKDSH
+483 
-488 DNHSTAMSVHLLY
+488 
-501 SKDNVS
+501 
-507 WQRMWSTGRAKKV
+507 
-520 DYKGMVYC
+520 
-528 VTVPSGMILVR
+528 
-539 QKEKISVS
+539 
-547 GNCDAMSVFEAGYYN
+547 DAMSVFEAGYYN

-575 IEFNYKFLENFKQ
+575 IEFNYKFLENFSQ
-588 FIIWMDNDEAGQ
+588 FIVWTDNDEAGQ
-600 QGCRKI
+600 QGRQKI

-624 LDIIESYYQQ
+624 LDVIESYYQQ

-710 VLTGKAGC
+710 ILTGKAG
-718 VDCDTE
+718 
-724 FFNGHEWKRIADF
+724 
-737 EQGDKVLQYNDDG
+737 
-750 TAELV
+750 
-755 SPLVYVKSP
+755 
-764 CDKLWHFKTKYGLD
+764 
-778 QCLSDDHNVYY
+778 
-789 QTSKGNSTMKKFCEI
+789 
-804 RKMHESSKQGFS
+804 
-816 GRFYRTFRY
+816 
-825 DGHGISL
+825 
-832 TDAEIELMC
+832 
-841 AVICEGSFYYDNRD
+841 
-855 GDYTNRPS
+855 
-863 NDTCRFHI
+863 
-871 KKDRKKANLR
+871 
-881 SIFNECGLEYREVK
+881 
-895 SANDGYTDFYVTPP
+895 
-909 RHEKYFSDF
+909 
-918 WYGCSNR
+918 
-925 QLNIICDN
+925 
-933 ILFWDGHCDKD
+933 
-944 GRSIFSTTVK
+944 
-954 ESADF
+954 
-959 VQFAFSATGRS
+959 
-970 ATIYTDTRSG
+970 
-980 QKYQTNGKEYI
+980 
-991 RKSNCYDIRISD
+991 
-1003 RKMSGMTG
+1003 
-1011 KNGNK
+1011 
-1016 VKIEEYT
+1016 
-1023 TKDGFMYCF
+1023 
-1032 TVPSHKWVMRRN
+1032 
-1044 NKIVVTGNSG
+1044 SG
-1054 KSTWLNQF
+1054 KSTLLNQF

-1115 TAEASKAIKS
+1115 TTEASKAIKS
-1125 YYRDNLFVF
+1125 YYRDGLFVF
-1134 DDLDELETSGGGL
+1134 DDLDELETNGGGL

-1153 SYKRYGITSYVIDN
+1153 SYKCYGITSYVIDN
-1167 LMTVDMRGVDGE
+1167 LMTVDMRGVQGE
-1179 SKIDR
+1179 SKMDC

-1209 RKLASGQAD
+1209 RKLASGQSD
-1218 TGLDD
+1218 VGLDD

-1238 DVKVVH
+1238 DIRPI
-1244 NDDTEDAL
+1244 NNGDDADAFS
-1252 APSTKI
+1252 PSTKI
-1258 SVIKDRQA
+1258 SVVKDRQA

-1291 DKQYAWERDLWRHK
+1291 DKQYAWERDLWRQK

-1318 VANLPDRVVPVKVET
+1318 VANLPDRVVSVKVET

-1338 SDDMPF
+1338 PDDMPF

>member
-87 RLCEETGVNLP
+87 RLCEETGVTLP

-189 WQKGSD
+189 WQNGSD

-208 EQPLVITEGNCFPGD
+208 EQPLVITEGN
-223 AQILTKHGWV
+223 I
-233 NFEDYSNEEVMQVN
+233 
-247 PDGTSSFVMP
+247 
-257 LAKIVHEYDG
+257 
-267 KMVEASQK
+267 
-275 GRYYTF
+275 
-281 TTEEHNLV
+281 
-289 LRGKNGFT
+289 
-297 KRFAKD
+297 
-303 MPDSINAECA
+303 
-313 SIPVCAEYN
+313 
-322 DGKGIPLSDDEI
+322 
-334 RLFVAFSADG
+334 
-344 SYNKESCYEKR
+344 
-355 KVNRIRFSF
+355 
-364 SKKRKF
+364 
-370 DRLKTILENLGIK
+370 
-383 YTETVNPSEKYVT
+383 
-396 GTSYYIGFTDEK
+396 
-408 SFLKKNFDWAW
+408 
-419 LSDMTK
+419 
-425 HQREVLLEEVCYW
+425 
-438 DGYKFDSNNIANPRN
+438 
-453 IGEYYSTIRSNAE
+453 
-466 FIQAMC
+466 
-472 HISGFMATIVY
+472 
-483 KKDSH
+483 
-488 DNHSTAMSVHLLY
+488 
-501 SKDNVS
+501 
-507 WQRMWSTGRAKKV
+507 
-520 DYKGMVYC
+520 
-528 VTVPSGMILVR
+528 
-539 QKEKISVS
+539 
-547 GNCDAMSVFEAGYYN
+547 DAMSVFEAGYYN

-575 IEFNYKFLENFKQ
+575 IEFNYKFLENFSQ
-588 FIIWMDNDEAGQ
+588 FIVWTDNDEAGQ
-600 QGCRKI
+600 QGRQKI

-624 LDIIESYYQQ
+624 LDVIESYYQQ

-825 DGHGISL
+825 DGHGIDL

-841 AVICEGSFYYDNRD
+841 AVICDGSFYYDNRD
-855 GDYTNRPS
+855 GDYSNRPS

-881 SIFNECGLEYREVK
+881 FIFKECGLEYREVK
-895 SANDGYTDFYVTPP
+895 SVDDGYTDFYVTPP

-944 GRSIFSTTVK
+944 GRRSFSTTVK

-959 VQFAFSATGRS
+959 IQFAFSATGRS
-970 ATIYTDTRSG
+970 ATICTDTRSG

-1115 TAEASKAIKS
+1115 TTEASKAIKS

-1209 RKLASGQAD
+1209 RKLASGQAE

-1291 DKQYAWERDLWRHK
+1291 DKQYAWERDLWRQK

-1318 VANLPDRVVPVKVET
+1318 VANLPDRAVSVKVET

-1338 SDDMPF
+1338 PDDMPF

>member
-54 KELCWKDFSSGRV
+54 KDLCWKDFSSGRV

-87 RLCEETGVNLP
+87 RLCEETGVTLP

-113 KNYRYPYITEQS
+113 KNYRYPYITERN

-138 RGLSI
+138 RGLSV

-180 IRPSEPKMF
+180 IKPSEPKMF
-189 WQKGSD
+189 WQNGSD

-208 EQPLVITEGNCFPGD
+208 EQPLVITEGN
-223 AQILTKHGWV
+223 I
-233 NFEDYSNEEVMQVN
+233 
-247 PDGTSSFVMP
+247 
-257 LAKIVHEYDG
+257 
-267 KMVEASQK
+267 
-275 GRYYTF
+275 
-281 TTEEHNLV
+281 
-289 LRGKNGFT
+289 
-297 KRFAKD
+297 
-303 MPDSINAECA
+303 
-313 SIPVCAEYN
+313 
-322 DGKGIPLSDDEI
+322 
-334 RLFVAFSADG
+334 
-344 SYNKESCYEKR
+344 
-355 KVNRIRFSF
+355 
-364 SKKRKF
+364 
-370 DRLKTILENLGIK
+370 
-383 YTETVNPSEKYVT
+383 
-396 GTSYYIGFTDEK
+396 
-408 SFLKKNFDWAW
+408 
-419 LSDMTK
+419 
-425 HQREVLLEEVCYW
+425 
-438 DGYKFDSNNIANPRN
+438 
-453 IGEYYSTIRSNAE
+453 
-466 FIQAMC
+466 
-472 HISGFMATIVY
+472 
-483 KKDSH
+483 
-488 DNHSTAMSVHLLY
+488 
-501 SKDNVS
+501 
-507 WQRMWSTGRAKKV
+507 
-520 DYKGMVYC
+520 
-528 VTVPSGMILVR
+528 
-539 QKEKISVS
+539 
-547 GNCDAMSVFEAGYYN
+547 DAMSVFEAGYYN

-575 IEFNYKFLENFKQ
+575 IEFNYKFLENFSQ
-588 FIIWMDNDEAGQ
+588 FIVWTDNDEAGQ
-600 QGCRKI
+600 QGRQKI

-618 TPTDDV
+618 TPTDDI
-624 LDIIESYYQQ
+624 LDVIESYYQQ

-825 DGHGISL
+825 DGHGIDL

-841 AVICEGSFYYDNRD
+841 AVICDGSFYYDNRD
-855 GDYTNRPS
+855 GDYSNRPS

-881 SIFNECGLEYREVK
+881 FIFKECGLEYREVK
-895 SANDGYTDFYVTPP
+895 SVDDGYTDFYVTPP

-933 ILFWDGHCDKD
+933 IEFWDGHCDKD
-944 GRSIFSTTVK
+944 GRRSFSTTVK

-959 VQFAFSATGRS
+959 IQFAFSATGRS

-1115 TAEASKAIKS
+1115 TTEASKAIKS

-1209 RKLASGQAD
+1209 RKLASGQAE

-1291 DKQYAWERDLWRHK
+1291 DKQYAWERDLWRQK

-1333 ADGEK
+1333 ANGEK
-1338 SDDMPF
+1338 PDDMPF

>member
-87 RLCEETGVNLP
+87 RLCEETGVTLP

-189 WQKGSD
+189 WQNGSD

-208 EQPLVITEGNCFPGD
+208 EQPLVITEGN
-223 AQILTKHGWV
+223 I
-233 NFEDYSNEEVMQVN
+233 
-247 PDGTSSFVMP
+247 
-257 LAKIVHEYDG
+257 
-267 KMVEASQK
+267 
-275 GRYYTF
+275 
-281 TTEEHNLV
+281 
-289 LRGKNGFT
+289 
-297 KRFAKD
+297 
-303 MPDSINAECA
+303 
-313 SIPVCAEYN
+313 
-322 DGKGIPLSDDEI
+322 
-334 RLFVAFSADG
+334 
-344 SYNKESCYEKR
+344 
-355 KVNRIRFSF
+355 
-364 SKKRKF
+364 
-370 DRLKTILENLGIK
+370 
-383 YTETVNPSEKYVT
+383 
-396 GTSYYIGFTDEK
+396 
-408 SFLKKNFDWAW
+408 
-419 LSDMTK
+419 
-425 HQREVLLEEVCYW
+425 
-438 DGYKFDSNNIANPRN
+438 
-453 IGEYYSTIRSNAE
+453 
-466 FIQAMC
+466 
-472 HISGFMATIVY
+472 
-483 KKDSH
+483 
-488 DNHSTAMSVHLLY
+488 
-501 SKDNVS
+501 
-507 WQRMWSTGRAKKV
+507 
-520 DYKGMVYC
+520 
-528 VTVPSGMILVR
+528 
-539 QKEKISVS
+539 
-547 GNCDAMSVFEAGYYN
+547 DAMSVFEAGYYN

-575 IEFNYKFLENFKQ
+575 IEFNYKFLENFSQ
-588 FIIWMDNDEAGQ
+588 FIVWTDNDEAGQ
-600 QGCRKI
+600 QGRQKI

-624 LDIIESYYQQ
+624 LDVIESYYQQ

-710 VLTGKAGC
+710 ILTGKAG
-718 VDCDTE
+718 
-724 FFNGHEWKRIADF
+724 
-737 EQGDKVLQYNDDG
+737 
-750 TAELV
+750 
-755 SPLVYVKSP
+755 
-764 CDKLWHFKTKYGLD
+764 
-778 QCLSDDHNVYY
+778 
-789 QTSKGNSTMKKFCEI
+789 
-804 RKMHESSKQGFS
+804 
-816 GRFYRTFRY
+816 
-825 DGHGISL
+825 
-832 TDAEIELMC
+832 
-841 AVICEGSFYYDNRD
+841 
-855 GDYTNRPS
+855 
-863 NDTCRFHI
+863 
-871 KKDRKKANLR
+871 
-881 SIFNECGLEYREVK
+881 
-895 SANDGYTDFYVTPP
+895 
-909 RHEKYFSDF
+909 
-918 WYGCSNR
+918 
-925 QLNIICDN
+925 
-933 ILFWDGHCDKD
+933 
-944 GRSIFSTTVK
+944 
-954 ESADF
+954 
-959 VQFAFSATGRS
+959 
-970 ATIYTDTRSG
+970 
-980 QKYQTNGKEYI
+980 
-991 RKSNCYDIRISD
+991 
-1003 RKMSGMTG
+1003 
-1011 KNGNK
+1011 
-1016 VKIEEYT
+1016 
-1023 TKDGFMYCF
+1023 
-1032 TVPSHKWVMRRN
+1032 
-1044 NKIVVTGNSG
+1044 SG
-1054 KSTWLNQF
+1054 KSTLLNQF

-1115 TAEASKAIKS
+1115 TTEASKAIKS
-1125 YYRDNLFVF
+1125 YYRDGLFVF
-1134 DDLDELETSGGGL
+1134 DDLDELETNGGGL

-1167 LMTVDMRGVDGE
+1167 LMTVDMRGVQGE
-1179 SKIDR
+1179 SKMDC

-1209 RKLASGQAD
+1209 RKLASGQSD
-1218 TGLDD
+1218 VGLDD

-1238 DVKVVH
+1238 DIRPI
-1244 NDDTEDAL
+1244 NNGDDTDAL
-1252 APSTKI
+1252 SPSTKI
-1258 SVIKDRQA
+1258 SVVKDRQA

-1291 DKQYAWERDLWRHK
+1291 DKQYAWERDLWRQK
-1305 KEIQYPEVIKNHI
+1305 KEIQYPEVIKSHI
-1318 VANLPDRVVPVKVET
+1318 VANLPDRAVSVKVET

-1338 SDDMPF
+1338 PDDMPF

>member
-87 RLCEETGVNLP
+87 RLCEETGVTLP

-189 WQKGSD
+189 WQNGSD

-208 EQPLVITEGNCFPGD
+208 EQPLVITEGN
-223 AQILTKHGWV
+223 I
-233 NFEDYSNEEVMQVN
+233 
-247 PDGTSSFVMP
+247 
-257 LAKIVHEYDG
+257 
-267 KMVEASQK
+267 
-275 GRYYTF
+275 
-281 TTEEHNLV
+281 
-289 LRGKNGFT
+289 
-297 KRFAKD
+297 
-303 MPDSINAECA
+303 
-313 SIPVCAEYN
+313 
-322 DGKGIPLSDDEI
+322 
-334 RLFVAFSADG
+334 
-344 SYNKESCYEKR
+344 
-355 KVNRIRFSF
+355 
-364 SKKRKF
+364 
-370 DRLKTILENLGIK
+370 
-383 YTETVNPSEKYVT
+383 
-396 GTSYYIGFTDEK
+396 
-408 SFLKKNFDWAW
+408 
-419 LSDMTK
+419 
-425 HQREVLLEEVCYW
+425 
-438 DGYKFDSNNIANPRN
+438 
-453 IGEYYSTIRSNAE
+453 
-466 FIQAMC
+466 
-472 HISGFMATIVY
+472 
-483 KKDSH
+483 
-488 DNHSTAMSVHLLY
+488 
-501 SKDNVS
+501 
-507 WQRMWSTGRAKKV
+507 
-520 DYKGMVYC
+520 
-528 VTVPSGMILVR
+528 
-539 QKEKISVS
+539 
-547 GNCDAMSVFEAGYYN
+547 DAMSVFEAGYYN

-575 IEFNYKFLENFKQ
+575 IEFNYKFLENFSQ
-588 FIIWMDNDEAGQ
+588 FIVWTDNDEAGQ
-600 QGCRKI
+600 QGRQKI

-624 LDIIESYYQQ
+624 LDVIESYYQQ

-825 DGHGISL
+825 DGHGIDL

-841 AVICEGSFYYDNRD
+841 AVICDGSFYYDNRD
-855 GDYTNRPS
+855 GDYSNRPS
-863 NDTCRFHI
+863 NGTCRFHI

-881 SIFNECGLEYREVK
+881 FIFKECGLEYREVK
-895 SANDGYTDFYVTPP
+895 SVNDGYTDFYVTPP

-918 WYGCSNR
+918 WYGCNNR

-933 ILFWDGHCDKD
+933 VLFWDGHCDRD
-944 GRSIFSTTVK
+944 GRRSFSTTVK

-970 ATIYTDTRSG
+970 ATIYIDNRSG

-991 RKSNCYDIRISD
+991 RKSNYYDVRISD

-1011 KNGNK
+1011 KNGGK
-1016 VKIEEYT
+1016 TKIEEYA

-1115 TAEASKAIKS
+1115 TTEASKAIKS

-1209 RKLASGQAD
+1209 RKLASGQAE

-1291 DKQYAWERDLWRHK
+1291 DKQYAWERDLWRQK

-1318 VANLPDRVVPVKVET
+1318 VANLPDRAVSVKVET

-1338 SDDMPF
+1338 PDDMPF

>member
-87 RLCEETGVNLP
+87 RLCEETGVTLP

-189 WQKGSD
+189 WQSGSD

-208 EQPLVITEGNCFPGD
+208 EQPLVITEGN
-223 AQILTKHGWV
+223 I
-233 NFEDYSNEEVMQVN
+233 
-247 PDGTSSFVMP
+247 
-257 LAKIVHEYDG
+257 
-267 KMVEASQK
+267 
-275 GRYYTF
+275 
-281 TTEEHNLV
+281 
-289 LRGKNGFT
+289 
-297 KRFAKD
+297 
-303 MPDSINAECA
+303 
-313 SIPVCAEYN
+313 
-322 DGKGIPLSDDEI
+322 
-334 RLFVAFSADG
+334 
-344 SYNKESCYEKR
+344 
-355 KVNRIRFSF
+355 
-364 SKKRKF
+364 
-370 DRLKTILENLGIK
+370 
-383 YTETVNPSEKYVT
+383 
-396 GTSYYIGFTDEK
+396 
-408 SFLKKNFDWAW
+408 
-419 LSDMTK
+419 
-425 HQREVLLEEVCYW
+425 
-438 DGYKFDSNNIANPRN
+438 
-453 IGEYYSTIRSNAE
+453 
-466 FIQAMC
+466 
-472 HISGFMATIVY
+472 
-483 KKDSH
+483 
-488 DNHSTAMSVHLLY
+488 
-501 SKDNVS
+501 
-507 WQRMWSTGRAKKV
+507 
-520 DYKGMVYC
+520 
-528 VTVPSGMILVR
+528 
-539 QKEKISVS
+539 
-547 GNCDAMSVFEAGYYN
+547 DAMSVFEAGYYN

-575 IEFNYKFLENFKQ
+575 IEFNYKFLENFSQ
-588 FIIWMDNDEAGQ
+588 FIVWTDNDEAGQ
-600 QGCRKI
+600 QGRQKI

-624 LDIIESYYQQ
+624 LDVIESYYQQ

-648 VLIACGGGMI
+648 VLIACGGGMV

-789 QTSKGNSTMKKFCEI
+789 LTNDNRPVTRKFSEI
-804 RKMHESSKQGFS
+804 RKIHESHKRGFS
-816 GRFYRTFRY
+816 GQFYCSFEY
-825 DGHGISL
+825 GGKGINL
-832 TDAEIELMC
+832 TDTEIELLC
-841 AVICEGSFYYDNRD
+841 SVFVYKNGEYNSFCTAFSKILAKSWYDCT
-855 GDYTNRPS
+855 Y
-863 NDTCRFHI
+863 
-871 KKDRKKANLR
+871 
-881 SIFNECGLEYREVK
+881 
-895 SANDGYTDFYVTPP
+895 
-909 RHEKYFSDF
+909 
-918 WYGCSNR
+918 R
-925 QLNIICDN
+925 QLCVVCDALMLLRGYGN
-933 ILFWDGHCDKD
+933 
-944 GRSIFSTTVK
+944 FSTTSK
-954 ESADF
+954 EVADF
-959 VQFAFSATGRS
+959 IQFAFTATHHSANICADGEMYNV
-970 ATIYTDTRSG
+970 IV
-980 QKYQTNGKEYI
+980 
-991 RKSNCYDIRISD
+991 SNRRMAIMADMYGC
-1003 RKMSGMTG
+1003 KA
-1011 KNGNK
+1011 
-1016 VKIEEYT
+1016 KIEEYT

-1115 TAEASKAIKS
+1115 TTEASKAIKS

-1291 DKQYAWERDLWRHK
+1291 DKQYAWERDLWRQK

-1333 ADGEK
+1333 VDGEK
-1338 SDDMPF
+1338 PDDMPF

>member
-81 YKEAIV
+81 YKEAII
-87 RLCEETGVNLP
+87 RLCEETGVTLP

-189 WQKGSD
+189 WQNGSD

-208 EQPLVITEGNCFPGD
+208 EQPLVITEGN
-223 AQILTKHGWV
+223 I
-233 NFEDYSNEEVMQVN
+233 
-247 PDGTSSFVMP
+247 
-257 LAKIVHEYDG
+257 
-267 KMVEASQK
+267 
-275 GRYYTF
+275 
-281 TTEEHNLV
+281 
-289 LRGKNGFT
+289 
-297 KRFAKD
+297 
-303 MPDSINAECA
+303 
-313 SIPVCAEYN
+313 
-322 DGKGIPLSDDEI
+322 
-334 RLFVAFSADG
+334 
-344 SYNKESCYEKR
+344 
-355 KVNRIRFSF
+355 
-364 SKKRKF
+364 
-370 DRLKTILENLGIK
+370 
-383 YTETVNPSEKYVT
+383 
-396 GTSYYIGFTDEK
+396 
-408 SFLKKNFDWAW
+408 
-419 LSDMTK
+419 
-425 HQREVLLEEVCYW
+425 
-438 DGYKFDSNNIANPRN
+438 
-453 IGEYYSTIRSNAE
+453 
-466 FIQAMC
+466 
-472 HISGFMATIVY
+472 
-483 KKDSH
+483 
-488 DNHSTAMSVHLLY
+488 
-501 SKDNVS
+501 
-507 WQRMWSTGRAKKV
+507 
-520 DYKGMVYC
+520 
-528 VTVPSGMILVR
+528 
-539 QKEKISVS
+539 
-547 GNCDAMSVFEAGYYN
+547 DAMSVFEAGYYN

-575 IEFNYKFLENFKQ
+575 IEFNYKFLENFSQ
-588 FIIWMDNDEAGQ
+588 FIVWTDNDEAGQ
-600 QGCRKI
+600 QGRQKI

-624 LDIIESYYQQ
+624 LDVIESYYQQ

-825 DGHGISL
+825 DGHGIDL

-841 AVICEGSFYYDNRD
+841 AVICDGSFYYDNRD
-855 GDYTNRPS
+855 GDYSNRPS

-881 SIFNECGLEYREVK
+881 FIFKECGLEYREVK
-895 SANDGYTDFYVTPP
+895 SVNDGYTDFYVTPP

-918 WYGCSNR
+918 WYGCNNR

-933 ILFWDGHCDKD
+933 VLFWDGHCDRD
-944 GRSIFSTTVK
+944 GRRSFSTTVK

-970 ATIYTDTRSG
+970 ATIYIDNRSG
-980 QKYQTNGKEYI
+980 QKYRTNGKEYI
-991 RKSNCYDIRISD
+991 RKSNYYDVRISD

-1011 KNGNK
+1011 KNGGK
-1016 VKIEEYT
+1016 TKIEEYA

-1115 TAEASKAIKS
+1115 TTEASKAIKS

-1209 RKLASGQAD
+1209 RKLASGQAE

-1291 DKQYAWERDLWRHK
+1291 DKQYAWERDLWRQK

-1318 VANLPDRVVPVKVET
+1318 VANLPDRAVSVKVET

-1338 SDDMPF
+1338 PDDMPF

>member
-87 RLCEETGVNLP
+87 RLCEETGVTLP

-180 IRPSEPKMF
+180 IKPPEPKMF
-189 WQKGSD
+189 WQNGSD

-208 EQPLVITEGNCFPGD
+208 EQPLVITEGN
-223 AQILTKHGWV
+223 I
-233 NFEDYSNEEVMQVN
+233 
-247 PDGTSSFVMP
+247 
-257 LAKIVHEYDG
+257 
-267 KMVEASQK
+267 
-275 GRYYTF
+275 
-281 TTEEHNLV
+281 
-289 LRGKNGFT
+289 
-297 KRFAKD
+297 
-303 MPDSINAECA
+303 
-313 SIPVCAEYN
+313 
-322 DGKGIPLSDDEI
+322 
-334 RLFVAFSADG
+334 
-344 SYNKESCYEKR
+344 
-355 KVNRIRFSF
+355 
-364 SKKRKF
+364 
-370 DRLKTILENLGIK
+370 
-383 YTETVNPSEKYVT
+383 
-396 GTSYYIGFTDEK
+396 
-408 SFLKKNFDWAW
+408 
-419 LSDMTK
+419 
-425 HQREVLLEEVCYW
+425 
-438 DGYKFDSNNIANPRN
+438 
-453 IGEYYSTIRSNAE
+453 
-466 FIQAMC
+466 
-472 HISGFMATIVY
+472 
-483 KKDSH
+483 
-488 DNHSTAMSVHLLY
+488 
-501 SKDNVS
+501 
-507 WQRMWSTGRAKKV
+507 
-520 DYKGMVYC
+520 
-528 VTVPSGMILVR
+528 
-539 QKEKISVS
+539 
-547 GNCDAMSVFEAGYYN
+547 DAMSVFEAGYYN

-575 IEFNYKFLENFKQ
+575 IEFNYKFLENFSQ
-588 FIIWMDNDEAGQ
+588 FIVWTDNDEAGQ
-600 QGCRKI
+600 QGRQKI

-624 LDIIESYYQQ
+624 LDVIESYYQQ

-737 EQGDKVLQYNDDG
+737 KQGDKVLQYNDDG

-789 QTSKGNSTMKKFCEI
+789 RTNDKRPVTKKFSEI
-804 RKMHESSKQGFS
+804 RKVHESNKRGFS
-816 GRFYRTFRY
+816 GYFYRSFEY
-825 DGHGISL
+825 GGKGVNL
-832 TDAEIELMC
+832 TDTVIKAFCITFVHQNGEYGSFCTAFSKMLAESWYDCTYRQLC
-841 AVICEGSFYYDNRD
+841 VICDALLF
-855 GDYTNRPS
+855 
-863 NDTCRFHI
+863 
-871 KKDRKKANLR
+871 LR
-881 SIFNECGLEYREVK
+881 
-895 SANDGYTDFYVTPP
+895 GY
-909 RHEKYFSDF
+909 
-918 WYGCSNR
+918 GN
-925 QLNIICDN
+925 
-933 ILFWDGHCDKD
+933 
-944 GRSIFSTTVK
+944 FSTTSK
-954 ESADF
+954 EVADF
-959 VQFAFSATGRS
+959 IQFAFTATHRS
-970 ATIYTDTRSG
+970 ANIYADGET
-980 QKYQTNGKEYI
+980 YNVI
-991 RKSNCYDIRISD
+991 VSN
-1003 RKMSGMTG
+1003 RKMFGMTDSDG
-1011 KNGNK
+1011 SKA
-1016 VKIEEYT
+1016 KIEEYI

-1115 TAEASKAIKS
+1115 TTEASKAIKS

-1209 RKLASGQAD
+1209 RKLASGQAE

-1266 GRVGAKFELY
+1266 GRVGAKFELF

-1291 DKQYAWERDLWRHK
+1291 DKQYAWERDLWRQK

-1338 SDDMPF
+1338 PDDMPF

>member
-54 KELCWKDFSSGRV
+54 KDLCWKDFSSGRV

-87 RLCEETGVNLP
+87 RLCEETGVTLP

-113 KNYRYPYITEQS
+113 KNYRYPYITERN

-138 RGLSI
+138 RGLSV

-180 IRPSEPKMF
+180 IKPSEPKMF
-189 WQKGSD
+189 WQNGSD

-208 EQPLVITEGNCFPGD
+208 EQPLVITEGN
-223 AQILTKHGWV
+223 I
-233 NFEDYSNEEVMQVN
+233 
-247 PDGTSSFVMP
+247 
-257 LAKIVHEYDG
+257 
-267 KMVEASQK
+267 
-275 GRYYTF
+275 
-281 TTEEHNLV
+281 
-289 LRGKNGFT
+289 
-297 KRFAKD
+297 
-303 MPDSINAECA
+303 
-313 SIPVCAEYN
+313 
-322 DGKGIPLSDDEI
+322 
-334 RLFVAFSADG
+334 
-344 SYNKESCYEKR
+344 
-355 KVNRIRFSF
+355 
-364 SKKRKF
+364 
-370 DRLKTILENLGIK
+370 
-383 YTETVNPSEKYVT
+383 
-396 GTSYYIGFTDEK
+396 
-408 SFLKKNFDWAW
+408 
-419 LSDMTK
+419 
-425 HQREVLLEEVCYW
+425 
-438 DGYKFDSNNIANPRN
+438 
-453 IGEYYSTIRSNAE
+453 
-466 FIQAMC
+466 
-472 HISGFMATIVY
+472 
-483 KKDSH
+483 
-488 DNHSTAMSVHLLY
+488 
-501 SKDNVS
+501 
-507 WQRMWSTGRAKKV
+507 
-520 DYKGMVYC
+520 
-528 VTVPSGMILVR
+528 
-539 QKEKISVS
+539 
-547 GNCDAMSVFEAGYYN
+547 DAMSVFEAGYYN

-575 IEFNYKFLENFKQ
+575 IEFNYKFLENFSQ
-588 FIIWMDNDEAGQ
+588 FIVWTDNDEAGQ
-600 QGCRKI
+600 QGRQKI

-624 LDIIESYYQQ
+624 LDVIESYYQQ

-825 DGHGISL
+825 DGHGIDL

-841 AVICEGSFYYDNRD
+841 AVICDGSFYYDNRD
-855 GDYTNRPS
+855 GDYSNRPS

-881 SIFNECGLEYREVK
+881 FIFKECGLEYREVK
-895 SANDGYTDFYVTPP
+895 SVDDGYTDFYVTPP

-933 ILFWDGHCDKD
+933 IEFWDGHCDKD
-944 GRSIFSTTVK
+944 GRRSFSTTVK

-959 VQFAFSATGRS
+959 IQFAFSATGRS

-1115 TAEASKAIKS
+1115 TTEASKAIKS

-1209 RKLASGQAD
+1209 RKLASGQAE

-1291 DKQYAWERDLWRHK
+1291 DKQYAWERDLWRQK

-1333 ADGEK
+1333 ANGEK
-1338 SDDMPF
+1338 PDDMPF

>member
-180 IRPSEPKMF
+180 IKPPEPKMF
-189 WQKGSD
+189 WQNGSD

-208 EQPLVITEGNCFPGD
+208 EQPLVITEGN
-223 AQILTKHGWV
+223 I
-233 NFEDYSNEEVMQVN
+233 
-247 PDGTSSFVMP
+247 
-257 LAKIVHEYDG
+257 
-267 KMVEASQK
+267 
-275 GRYYTF
+275 
-281 TTEEHNLV
+281 
-289 LRGKNGFT
+289 
-297 KRFAKD
+297 
-303 MPDSINAECA
+303 
-313 SIPVCAEYN
+313 
-322 DGKGIPLSDDEI
+322 
-334 RLFVAFSADG
+334 
-344 SYNKESCYEKR
+344 
-355 KVNRIRFSF
+355 
-364 SKKRKF
+364 
-370 DRLKTILENLGIK
+370 
-383 YTETVNPSEKYVT
+383 
-396 GTSYYIGFTDEK
+396 
-408 SFLKKNFDWAW
+408 
-419 LSDMTK
+419 
-425 HQREVLLEEVCYW
+425 
-438 DGYKFDSNNIANPRN
+438 
-453 IGEYYSTIRSNAE
+453 
-466 FIQAMC
+466 
-472 HISGFMATIVY
+472 
-483 KKDSH
+483 
-488 DNHSTAMSVHLLY
+488 
-501 SKDNVS
+501 
-507 WQRMWSTGRAKKV
+507 
-520 DYKGMVYC
+520 
-528 VTVPSGMILVR
+528 
-539 QKEKISVS
+539 
-547 GNCDAMSVFEAGYYN
+547 DAMSVFEAGYYN

-575 IEFNYKFLENFKQ
+575 IEFNYKFLENFSQ
-588 FIIWMDNDEAGQ
+588 FIVWTDNDEAGQ
-600 QGCRKI
+600 QGRQKI

-624 LDIIESYYQQ
+624 LDVIESYYQQ

-648 VLIACGGGMI
+648 VLIACGGGMV

-737 EQGDKVLQYNDDG
+737 KQGDKVLQYNDDG

-789 QTSKGNSTMKKFCEI
+789 RTNDKRLVTKKFSEI
-804 RKMHESSKQGFS
+804 RKIHESRKRGFS
-816 GRFYRTFRY
+816 GQFYCSFEY
-825 DGHGISL
+825 GGKGVNL
-832 TDAEIELMC
+832 TDTVIKAFCITFVHQNGEYGSFCTAFSKMLAESWYDCTYRQLC
-841 AVICEGSFYYDNRD
+841 VIC
-855 GDYTNRPS
+855 
-863 NDTCRFHI
+863 DTLML
-871 KKDRKKANLR
+871 LR
-881 SIFNECGLEYREVK
+881 
-895 SANDGYTDFYVTPP
+895 GY
-909 RHEKYFSDF
+909 
-918 WYGCSNR
+918 GN
-925 QLNIICDN
+925 
-933 ILFWDGHCDKD
+933 
-944 GRSIFSTTVK
+944 FSTTSK
-954 ESADF
+954 EVADF
-959 VQFAFSATGRS
+959 IQFAFTATHHSAN
-970 ATIYTDTRSG
+970 IYADGEMYNVIVS
-980 QKYQTNGKEYI
+980 
-991 RKSNCYDIRISD
+991 S
-1003 RKMSGMTG
+1003 RKMATMSDMDGG
-1011 KNGNK
+1011 KA
-1016 VKIEEYT
+1016 KIEEYT

-1115 TAEASKAIKS
+1115 TTEASKAIKS

-1209 RKLASGQAD
+1209 RKLASGQAE

-1291 DKQYAWERDLWRHK
+1291 DKQYAWERDLWRQK

-1318 VANLPDRVVPVKVET
+1318 VANLPDRIVPVKIET

-1338 SDDMPF
+1338 PDDMPF

>member
-87 RLCEETGVNLP
+87 RLCEETGVTLP

-180 IRPSEPKMF
+180 IKPSEPKMF
-189 WQKGSD
+189 WQNGSD

-208 EQPLVITEGNCFPGD
+208 EQPLVITEGNID
-223 AQILTKHGWV
+223 T
-233 NFEDYSNEEVMQVN
+233 
-247 PDGTSSFVMP
+247 
-257 LAKIVHEYDG
+257 
-267 KMVEASQK
+267 
-275 GRYYTF
+275 
-281 TTEEHNLV
+281 
-289 LRGKNGFT
+289 
-297 KRFAKD
+297 
-303 MPDSINAECA
+303 
-313 SIPVCAEYN
+313 
-322 DGKGIPLSDDEI
+322 
-334 RLFVAFSADG
+334 
-344 SYNKESCYEKR
+344 
-355 KVNRIRFSF
+355 
-364 SKKRKF
+364 
-370 DRLKTILENLGIK
+370 
-383 YTETVNPSEKYVT
+383 
-396 GTSYYIGFTDEK
+396 
-408 SFLKKNFDWAW
+408 
-419 LSDMTK
+419 
-425 HQREVLLEEVCYW
+425 
-438 DGYKFDSNNIANPRN
+438 
-453 IGEYYSTIRSNAE
+453 
-466 FIQAMC
+466 
-472 HISGFMATIVY
+472 
-483 KKDSH
+483 
-488 DNHSTAMSVHLLY
+488 
-501 SKDNVS
+501 
-507 WQRMWSTGRAKKV
+507 
-520 DYKGMVYC
+520 
-528 VTVPSGMILVR
+528 
-539 QKEKISVS
+539 
-547 GNCDAMSVFEAGYYN
+547 MSVFEAGYYN

-575 IEFNYKFLENFKQ
+575 IEFNYKFLENFSQ
-588 FIIWMDNDEAGQ
+588 FIIWTDNDEAGQ
-600 QGCRKI
+600 QGRQKI

-624 LDIIESYYQQ
+624 LDVIESYYQQ

-648 VLIACGGGMI
+648 VLIACGGGMV

-841 AVICEGSFYYDNRD
+841 AVICDGSFYYDNRD
-855 GDYTNRPS
+855 GDYSNRPS

-881 SIFNECGLEYREVK
+881 FIFKECGLEYREVK
-895 SANDGYTDFYVTPP
+895 SADDGYTDFYVRPP

-918 WYGCSNR
+918 WYGCNNR

-933 ILFWDGHCDKD
+933 VLFWDGHCDRD
-944 GRSIFSTTVK
+944 GRRSFSTTVK

-970 ATIYTDTRSG
+970 ATIYTDNRSG

-991 RKSNCYDIRISD
+991 RKSDYYDVRISD

-1011 KNGNK
+1011 KNGGK
-1016 VKIEEYT
+1016 TKIEEYA

-1115 TAEASKAIKS
+1115 TTEASKAIKS

-1209 RKLASGQAD
+1209 RKLASGQAE

-1238 DVKVVH
+1238 DVKVLH

-1252 APSTKI
+1252 VPSTKI

-1291 DKQYAWERDLWRHK
+1291 DKQYAWERDLWRQK

-1318 VANLPDRVVPVKVET
+1318 VANLPDRTVPVKIET

-1338 SDDMPF
+1338 PDDMPF

>member
-143 ATLDHFG
+143 ATLDYFG

-180 IRPSEPKMF
+180 IKPSEPKMF
-189 WQKGSD
+189 WQNGSD

-208 EQPLVITEGNCFPGD
+208 EQPLVITEGNID
-223 AQILTKHGWV
+223 T
-233 NFEDYSNEEVMQVN
+233 
-247 PDGTSSFVMP
+247 
-257 LAKIVHEYDG
+257 
-267 KMVEASQK
+267 
-275 GRYYTF
+275 
-281 TTEEHNLV
+281 
-289 LRGKNGFT
+289 
-297 KRFAKD
+297 
-303 MPDSINAECA
+303 
-313 SIPVCAEYN
+313 
-322 DGKGIPLSDDEI
+322 
-334 RLFVAFSADG
+334 
-344 SYNKESCYEKR
+344 
-355 KVNRIRFSF
+355 
-364 SKKRKF
+364 
-370 DRLKTILENLGIK
+370 
-383 YTETVNPSEKYVT
+383 
-396 GTSYYIGFTDEK
+396 
-408 SFLKKNFDWAW
+408 
-419 LSDMTK
+419 
-425 HQREVLLEEVCYW
+425 
-438 DGYKFDSNNIANPRN
+438 
-453 IGEYYSTIRSNAE
+453 
-466 FIQAMC
+466 
-472 HISGFMATIVY
+472 
-483 KKDSH
+483 
-488 DNHSTAMSVHLLY
+488 
-501 SKDNVS
+501 
-507 WQRMWSTGRAKKV
+507 
-520 DYKGMVYC
+520 
-528 VTVPSGMILVR
+528 
-539 QKEKISVS
+539 
-547 GNCDAMSVFEAGYYN
+547 MSVFEAGYYN

-648 VLIACGGGMI
+648 VLIACGGGMV

-841 AVICEGSFYYDNRD
+841 AVICDGSFYYDNRD
-855 GDYTNRPS
+855 GDYSNRPS

-871 KKDRKKANLR
+871 KKDRKKASLR
-881 SIFNECGLEYREVK
+881 FIFKKCGLEYREVK

-944 GRSIFSTTVK
+944 GRRSFSTTVK

-980 QKYQTNGKEYI
+980 KKYQTNGKEYI
-991 RKSNCYDIRISD
+991 RKSNYYDIRISD

-1115 TAEASKAIKS
+1115 TTEASKAIKS

-1209 RKLASGQAD
+1209 RKLASGQAE

-1238 DVKVVH
+1238 DVKVLH

-1291 DKQYAWERDLWRHK
+1291 DKQYAWERDLWRQK

-1318 VANLPDRVVPVKVET
+1318 VANLPDRTVPVKIET

-1338 SDDMPF
+1338 PDDMPF

>member
-87 RLCEETGVNLP
+87 RLCEETGVTLP

-189 WQKGSD
+189 WQSGSD

-233 NFEDYSNEEVMQVN
+233 NFEDYDNEEVMQVN

-355 KVNRIRFSF
+355 KVNRIRFVF

-383 YTETVNPSEKYVT
+383 YTETVKPSEKYVT
-396 GTSYYIGFTDEK
+396 GTSYYIGFTDENA
-408 SFLKKNFDWAW
+408 FLKKNFDWAW

-483 KKDSH
+483 KKYSH
-488 DNHSTAMSVHLLY
+488 DNHSTAMSVHMLY

-547 GNCDAMSVFEAGYYN
+547 GNCDAMSVFEAGYHN

-600 QGCRKI
+600 QGCQKI

-648 VLIACGGGMI
+648 VLIACGGGMV

-710 VLTGKAGC
+710 ILTGKAG
-718 VDCDTE
+718 
-724 FFNGHEWKRIADF
+724 
-737 EQGDKVLQYNDDG
+737 
-750 TAELV
+750 
-755 SPLVYVKSP
+755 
-764 CDKLWHFKTKYGLD
+764 
-778 QCLSDDHNVYY
+778 
-789 QTSKGNSTMKKFCEI
+789 
-804 RKMHESSKQGFS
+804 
-816 GRFYRTFRY
+816 
-825 DGHGISL
+825 
-832 TDAEIELMC
+832 
-841 AVICEGSFYYDNRD
+841 
-855 GDYTNRPS
+855 
-863 NDTCRFHI
+863 
-871 KKDRKKANLR
+871 
-881 SIFNECGLEYREVK
+881 
-895 SANDGYTDFYVTPP
+895 
-909 RHEKYFSDF
+909 
-918 WYGCSNR
+918 
-925 QLNIICDN
+925 
-933 ILFWDGHCDKD
+933 
-944 GRSIFSTTVK
+944 
-954 ESADF
+954 
-959 VQFAFSATGRS
+959 
-970 ATIYTDTRSG
+970 
-980 QKYQTNGKEYI
+980 
-991 RKSNCYDIRISD
+991 
-1003 RKMSGMTG
+1003 
-1011 KNGNK
+1011 
-1016 VKIEEYT
+1016 
-1023 TKDGFMYCF
+1023 
-1032 TVPSHKWVMRRN
+1032 
-1044 NKIVVTGNSG
+1044 SG
-1054 KSTWLNQF
+1054 KSTLLNQF

-1115 TAEASKAIKS
+1115 TTEASKAIKS
-1125 YYRDNLFVF
+1125 YYRDSLFVF
-1134 DDLDELETSGGGL
+1134 DDLDELETNGGGL

-1167 LMTVDMRGVDGE
+1167 LMTVDMRGVQGE
-1179 SKIDR
+1179 SKMDC

-1209 RKLASGQAD
+1209 RKLASGQSD
-1218 TGLDD
+1218 VGLDD

-1238 DVKVVH
+1238 DIRPI
-1244 NDDTEDAL
+1244 NNGDDADTL
-1252 APSTKI
+1252 SPSTKI
-1258 SVIKDRQA
+1258 SVVKDRQA

-1291 DKQYAWERDLWRHK
+1291 DKQYAWERDLWRQK

-1338 SDDMPF
+1338 PDDMPF